1 MVCAEFSVCF
11 WHCSW
16 SSHFCPRLRWQRIR
30 RGLTK
35 PSPRPSQWTGT
46 RRRPIPPAQEQ
57 PKNENPPAPE
67 EPKTFTVTY
76 TDGVG
81 GAVFDNEVHS
91 NLPSGTAT
99 PAFSG
104 SLAREGYTFAGW
116 NPAVA
121 ETVTA
126 DVTYAA
132 KWEEGKTGPRRVTL
146 PTIPG
151 PDVDLAALDTGHKID
166 VRFTVLYVG
175 DEFNIGYNYGSSEKT
190 KFVCQYKTNHSDT
203 AYNNHTIA
211 ISDIKAAASRASVNS
226 GYQIVGWSKESNA
239 NPTTWSLNKSG
250 TTACNKGS
258 TIYLVAKNP
267 NPTTKYTYTLNY
279 DANGG
284 TGAPSA
290 DSWSTTDASIRYH
303 SFTVKNTIPTREGYV
318 FKGWKAKDGADT
330 IYAGG
335 ALCSVSQQGNDVV
348 KNGNTWT
355 RTLYA
360 VWEEAVPSKPEW
372 SDIRREMQKVSVHV
386 TCINPDVNHT
396 EKTYSYKESNDD
408 TIGSVQD
415 SAGSYTCTVTVHLG
429 RYRLQYNQDFNR
441 EHEFASSLTADVVL
455 QYNGTGWVIA
465 SALPLELKL
474 TCGSAPTPNPP
485 GSDVLN
491 SLKVLVKC
499 DSKTYHFE
507 KPYKMDDGDY
517 RLEKVDDNTYTVIVL
532 ADKYVE
538 KYNAVY
544 PGHTLFDN
552 NTKTI
557 KLVYRYGAWT
567 VVGSNGVTFNVSC
580 EQKYTVTYTDGVD
593 GEVIFADQVS
603 YKKPGEK
610 TPKFRGT
617 PTRTGYKFIGWEP
630 AVVGTVTANATY
642 TAQWVSISDLDP
654 APELVSSLYMNF
666 QCTNENA
673 SHDHRSEM
681 IAIGYG
687 IGAGGVIVTDA
698 AGNPVYNKDGNI
710 TAVITFYQDS
720 GFLNEYNKRTGVA
733 HRYADYEP
741 KTKSVDGVLIG
752 EVFHMYKKDY
762 PVVFDVVCGS
772 LYTVT
777 YKDGTN
783 GTVFADDVHSNLNAN
798 AATPAFVGGTP
809 TRPGYVFTGWNPA
822 VAATVTGNATY
833 TAVWEKDANGNGKPD
848 KDEEK
853 YTVTYTDG
861 VENEEIFADE
871 TYSDLLSGTA
881 TPAFNGTPTRKGYAF
896 TGWNPA
902 VAATVTGNATY
913 AAVWEEAAPPKP
925 DKPTPPT
932 DEIGGATVAVK
943 CITGHGDLSWKIDSS
958 TFTVGEVTGD
968 DTTGYTCTVTVQAEV
983 YVNAFNSD
991 KKANGVKHTLA
1002 DDAEKTFTMTYVN
1015 GAWTGP
1021 TNPAVTFE
1029 VKCEEELVPVHLVIY
1044 RNGDTSKAYK
1054 DVALES
1060 QPKGHVIDLSTIDI
1074 ADYYTG
1080 NYEFYG
1086 WYDDGAWNNYK
1097 ANPANPPAGL
1107 KEKTVNG
1114 WTNLKCMVYDKYQ
1127 VVYFQSEEAL
1137 RDFQNDHS
1145 KTEGRLYSTTALFGS
1160 TLPTADAPTP
1170 TRTGYT
1176 FKFWSREGQ
1185 NGDVTGQ
1192 TVNGWTNLYA
1202 VWEKNTYT
1210 VTYTDGVDGEAF
1222 ADQAYTAKYED
1233 ATPAFEGTPTRK
1245 GFVFDGWNP
1254 EVAETVTEDV
1264 TYTAQWKPVQPD
1276 KKAIEGAI
1284 GRGVAVVCDNQNVKH
1299 GAKAYKVTLGEYTA
1313 SNVMGTAADGYTCT
1327 VTVRAAKFI
1336 EKYSSDMS
1344 DAVHTLIA
1352 GEPAEKTIE
1361 LKWNGE
1367 KWVAETELPVTF
1379 HTLCPPE
1386 QPSKKDIEGAIGRGV
1401 KIVCDNQNVKHGGK
1415 DYKPTQG
1422 EYTVSD
1428 VTGTASEGYTCT
1440 ITVKAAKIIE
1450 KYSSD
1455 MGKTHALI
1463 VGEQAEKTVELKW
1476 DGEKWV
1482 AKTELPITFHVE
1494 CPPEKPTYD
1503 ELKGL
1508 GINAK
1513 VDCTTTTAHNGKSYT
1528 LIEDTYNVSD
1538 PERKGTAYT
1547 CILTVNAKDY
1557 VAKYNAEENVG
1568 PHTLDD
1574 RDSKTIELTWNGE
1587 KWTAAET
1594 SVTFNVKCELL
1605 TVTYTDGVKG
1615 EEVFADVVYND
1626 IPYGTNTP
1634 AFGTKDPT
1642 RKGYK
1647 FLGWEPVV
1655 ADTVTENATYVA
1667 QWEKLYTVTY
1677 TDGAKGKAFED
1688 QVFTDLESGTKT
1700 PEFNGTPTRKGY
1712 KFLGWEPVVAD
1723 TVTENVT
1730 YTAPVG
1736 RTLHRYLHRR
1746 REGQGVQGSG
1756 LQRS

>member
-1 MVCAEFSVCF
+1 MQTVCASGMDRQMKGEYFKMKNHGLRRIFSLFLALFMVF
-11 WHCSW
+11 TLL
-16 SSHFCPRLRWQRIR
+16 PTTALAED
-30 RGLTK
+30 T
-35 PSPRPSQWTGT
+35 TGADET
-46 RRRPIPPAQEQ
+46 PPKTVVVDEGEKKTDPPAQEQ

-76 TDGVG
+76 TDGAD
-81 GAVFDNEVHS
+81 GAVFPNQVS
-91 NLPSGTAT
+91 NLPAGTAT

-104 SLAREGYTFAGW
+104 TLARDGYTFAGW
-116 NPAVA
+116 NPAVT

-126 DVTYAA
+126 NVTYVAQ
-132 KWEEGKTGPRRVTL
+132 WEAGKTNPKRVTV
-146 PTIPG
+146 PPIPG

-211 ISDIKAAASRASVNS
+211 ISDIKAAAGRASVNS

-318 FKGWKAKDGADT
+318 FKGWKANDGSDT
-330 IYAGG
+330 IYTGG
-335 ALCSVSQQGNDVV
+335 MTCAVSQYGNDVV

-360 VWEEAVPSKPEW
+360 VWEEAAPPMPDKPTAPGEGDLSGLIDNITVNCTNNAATHTLKSKGYALIA
-372 SDIRREMQKVSVHV
+372 S
-386 TCINPDVNHT
+386 
-396 EKTYSYKESNDD
+396 
-408 TIGSVQD
+408 
-415 SAGSYTCTVTVHLG
+415 SYTPSEVAG
-429 RYRLQYNQDFNR
+429 DA
-441 EHEFASSLTADVVL
+441 E
-455 QYNGTGWVIA
+455 NG
-465 SALPLELKL
+465 
-474 TCGSAPTPNPP
+474 
-485 GSDVLN
+485 
-491 SLKVLVKC
+491 
-499 DSKTYHFE
+499 Y
-507 KPYKMDDGDY
+507 
-517 RLEKVDDNTYTVIVL
+517 TYTVTINSQ
-532 ADKYVE
+532 KYVE
-538 KYNAVY
+538 QFDTDTGAAHDPKGVNATVTLKY
-544 PGHTLFDN
+544 TDN
-552 NTKTI
+552 
-557 KLVYRYGAWT
+557 GWT
-567 VVGSNGVTFNVSC
+567 VES
-580 EQKYTVTYTDGVD
+580 
-593 GEVIFADQVS
+593 
-603 YKKPGEK
+603 
-610 TPKFRGT
+610 
-617 PTRTGYKFIGWEP
+617 
-630 AVVGTVTANATY
+630 
-642 TAQWVSISDLDP
+642 
-654 APELVSSLYMNF
+654 
-666 QCTNENA
+666 
-673 SHDHRSEM
+673 
-681 IAIGYG
+681 
-687 IGAGGVIVTDA
+687 GA
-698 AGNPVYNKDGNI
+698 
-710 TAVITFYQDS
+710 
-720 GFLNEYNKRTGVA
+720 
-733 HRYADYEP
+733 
-741 KTKSVDGVLIG
+741 
-752 EVFHMYKKDY
+752 
-762 PVVFDVVCGS
+762 PVVFDVAC
-772 LYTVT
+772 VT
-777 YKDGTN
+777 EIVPPARPGAEDL
-783 GTVFADDVHSNLNAN
+783 SNLKAPVDVTCTTKPETH
-798 AATPAFVGGTP
+798 AAVHFSLRGGTY
-809 TRPGYVFTGWNPA
+809 TIGD
-822 VAATVTGNATY
+822 VAGN
-833 TAVWEKDANGNGKPD
+833 E
-848 KDEEK
+848 
-853 YTVTYTDG
+853 TD
-861 VENEEIFADE
+861 
-871 TYSDLLSGTA
+871 
-881 TPAFNGTPTRKGYAF
+881 
-896 TGWNPA
+896 
-902 VAATVTGNATY
+902 
-913 AAVWEEAAPPKP
+913 
-925 DKPTPPT
+925 
-932 DEIGGATVAVK
+932 
-943 CITGHGDLSWKIDSS
+943 
-958 TFTVGEVTGD
+958 
-968 DTTGYTCTVTVQAEV
+968 GYTCDITVTADK
-983 YVNAFNSD
+983 YVARYNMD
-991 KKANGVKHTLA
+991 YGKHTLTG
-1002 DDAEKTFTMTYVN
+1002 DNTKTLTLKYVE
-1015 GAWTGP
+1015 GQW
-1021 TNPAVTFE
+1021 AVDTPITFPVE
-1029 VKCEEELVPVHLVIY
+1029 CEEELFPVHLVIY

-1054 DVALES
+1054 DIPLES

-1145 KTEGRLYSTTALFGS
+1145 KTEGRLYSTTAPFGS

-1210 VTYTDGVDGEAF
+1210 VTYTDGVNGEAF

-1233 ATPAFEGTPTRK
+1233 ATPAFNGTPTRK
-1245 GFVFDGWNP
+1245 GFVFDGWTP
-1254 EVAETVTEDV
+1254 EVAETVTDNA

-1299 GAKAYKVTLGEYTA
+1299 GAKAYKVTLGEYTV
-1313 SNVMGTAADGYTCT
+1313 SDVMGTAADGYTCT

-1336 EKYSSDMS
+1336 EKYSSDMG

-1401 KIVCDNQNVKHGGK
+1401 KIVCDNQNVNHWGK

-1615 EEVFADVVYND
+1615 EEVFADVVYKD
-1626 IPYGTNTP
+1626 IPYGTSTP

-1647 FLGWEPVV
+1647 FVGWEPEV
-1655 ADTVTENATYVA
+1655 AETVTKDVTYTA
-1667 QWEKLYTVTY
+1667 KWEELYTVTY
-1677 TDGAKGKAFED
+1677 TDGVKGKAFKD
-1688 QVFTDLESGTKT
+1688 QVYSDLEAGTDT
-1700 PEFNGTPTRKGY
+1700 PKFDGKPTRKGY
-1712 KFLGWEPVVAD
+1712 TFTGWSPKVTD
-1723 TVTENVT
+1723 TVTKDVT
-1730 YTAPVG
+1730 YVAQWKSVKNGKDNIPKTGDSEIVMV
-1736 RTLHRYLHRR
+1736 L
-1746 REGQGVQGSG
+1746 GSVLLFSFCG
-1756 LQRS
+1756 AAAVSVYDRKRKHF

>member
-1 MVCAEFSVCF
+1 MQTVCASGMDHQMKGEYFKMKNHGLRRIFSLFLALFMVF
-11 WHCSW
+11 TLL
-16 SSHFCPRLRWQRIR
+16 PTTALAED
-30 RGLTK
+30 T
-35 PSPRPSQWTGT
+35 TGADET
-46 RRRPIPPAQEQ
+46 QPKTVVVNEGEKKTDPPAQEQ
-57 PKNENPPAPE
+57 PMNENPPAPE

-76 TDGVG
+76 TDGAD
-81 GAVFDNEVHS
+81 GAVFPNQVS
-91 NLPSGTAT
+91 NLPAGTAT

-104 SLAREGYTFAGW
+104 TLARDGYTFAGW

-126 DVTYAA
+126 NVTYVAQ
-132 KWEEGKTGPRRVTL
+132 WEAGKTSARRVTL
-146 PTIPG
+146 PTIPE
-151 PDVDLAALDTGHKID
+151 PDIAPAALNTGHKID

-318 FKGWKAKDGADT
+318 FKGWKANDGSDT
-330 IYAGG
+330 IYTGG
-335 ALCSVSQQGNDVV
+335 MTCAVSQYGNDVV

-360 VWEEAVPSKPEW
+360 VWEEA
-372 SDIRREMQKVSVHV
+372 
-386 TCINPDVNHT
+386 
-396 EKTYSYKESNDD
+396 
-408 TIGSVQD
+408 
-415 SAGSYTCTVTVHLG
+415 
-429 RYRLQYNQDFNR
+429 
-441 EHEFASSLTADVVL
+441 
-455 QYNGTGWVIA
+455 
-465 SALPLELKL
+465 
-474 TCGSAPTPNPP
+474 
-485 GSDVLN
+485 
-491 SLKVLVKC
+491 
-499 DSKTYHFE
+499 
-507 KPYKMDDGDY
+507 
-517 RLEKVDDNTYTVIVL
+517 
-532 ADKYVE
+532 
-538 KYNAVY
+538 
-544 PGHTLFDN
+544 
-552 NTKTI
+552 
-557 KLVYRYGAWT
+557 
-567 VVGSNGVTFNVSC
+567 
-580 EQKYTVTYTDGVD
+580 
-593 GEVIFADQVS
+593 
-603 YKKPGEK
+603 
-610 TPKFRGT
+610 
-617 PTRTGYKFIGWEP
+617 
-630 AVVGTVTANATY
+630 
-642 TAQWVSISDLDP
+642 
-654 APELVSSLYMNF
+654 
-666 QCTNENA
+666 
-673 SHDHRSEM
+673 
-681 IAIGYG
+681 
-687 IGAGGVIVTDA
+687 
-698 AGNPVYNKDGNI
+698 
-710 TAVITFYQDS
+710 
-720 GFLNEYNKRTGVA
+720 
-733 HRYADYEP
+733 
-741 KTKSVDGVLIG
+741 
-752 EVFHMYKKDY
+752 
-762 PVVFDVVCGS
+762 
-772 LYTVT
+772 
-777 YKDGTN
+777 
-783 GTVFADDVHSNLNAN
+783 
-798 AATPAFVGGTP
+798 
-809 TRPGYVFTGWNPA
+809 
-822 VAATVTGNATY
+822 
-833 TAVWEKDANGNGKPD
+833 
-848 KDEEK
+848 
-853 YTVTYTDG
+853 
-861 VENEEIFADE
+861 
-871 TYSDLLSGTA
+871 
-881 TPAFNGTPTRKGYAF
+881 
-896 TGWNPA
+896 
-902 VAATVTGNATY
+902 
-913 AAVWEEAAPPKP
+913 APPKP
-925 DKPTPPT
+925 DKPTAPG
-932 DEIGGATVAVK
+932 E
-943 CITGHGDLSWKIDSS
+943 GDLSGLIGQI
-958 TFTVGEVTGD
+958 TVNCTNGKAAHELKTKGYTLISGSYTTSEVAGD
-968 DTTGYTCTVTVQAEV
+968 AENGYTCTVTINSQKYVEQFDTDTGAAHTPKDAAATVTLKHTDNGWAVERGVPVVFNVVCVTEIVPPAKPGAEDLANLEAPV
-983 YVNAFNSD
+983 EVVCTTKPETHAAAHFSLGDGTYTIGDVAGNKTDGYTCDITVTADRYVWWYNLD
-991 KKANGVKHTLA
+991 YGKHTLTG
-1002 DDAEKTFTMTYVN
+1002 DNTKTLTLKYVE
-1015 GAWTGP
+1015 GQW
-1021 TNPAVTFE
+1021 AVDTPITFPVE
-1029 VKCEEELVPVHLVIY
+1029 CEEELFPVHLVIY

-1054 DVALES
+1054 DIPLES

-1145 KTEGRLYSTTALFGS
+1145 KTEGRLYSTTAPFGS

-1210 VTYTDGVDGEAF
+1210 VTYTDGVNGEAF
-1222 ADQAYTAKYED
+1222 ADQTYTAKYED
-1233 ATPAFEGTPTRK
+1233 ATPTFEGTPARK

-1254 EVAETVTEDV
+1254 EVAETVTDNA

-1299 GAKAYKVTLGEYTA
+1299 GAKAYKVTLGEYTV
-1313 SNVMGTAADGYTCT
+1313 SDVMGTAADGYTCT

-1336 EKYSSDMS
+1336 EKYSSDMG

-1401 KIVCDNQNVKHGGK
+1401 RIVCDNQNVNHWAK

-1440 ITVKAAKIIE
+1440 ITVKAAKIVE
-1450 KYSSD
+1450 KYGSD
-1455 MGKTHALI
+1455 FGKPHDLI
-1463 VGEQAEKTVELKW
+1463 IGEAAEKTVELKW

-1513 VDCTTTTAHNGKSYT
+1513 VDCTTTTAHNDKSYT
-1528 LIEDTYNVSD
+1528 LIEGTYEVSD

-1615 EEVFADVVYND
+1615 EEVFEDVVYKD
-1626 IPYGTNTP
+1626 IPYGTSTP

-1642 RKGYK
+1642 REGYK
-1647 FLGWEPVV
+1647 FVGWEPEV
-1655 ADTVTENATYVA
+1655 AETVTENVTYTA
-1667 QWEKLYTVTY
+1667 KWEKLYTVTY
-1677 TDGAKGKAFED
+1677 TDGAKGKAFKD
-1688 QVFTDLESGTKT
+1688 QVYSDLEAGTDT
-1700 PEFNGTPTRKGY
+1700 PKFDGKPTRKGY
-1712 KFLGWEPVVAD
+1712 TFTGWSPKVTD
-1723 TVTENVT
+1723 TVTKDVT
-1730 YTAPVG
+1730 YVAQWKSVKNGKDNIPKTGDSEIVMV
-1736 RTLHRYLHRR
+1736 L
-1746 REGQGVQGSG
+1746 GSVLLFSFCG
-1756 LQRS
+1756 AAAVSVYDRKRKHF

>member
-1 MVCAEFSVCF
+1 M
-11 WHCSW
+11 
-16 SSHFCPRLRWQRIR
+16 
-30 RGLTK
+30 
-35 PSPRPSQWTGT
+35 
-46 RRRPIPPAQEQ
+46 
-57 PKNENPPAPE
+57 
-67 EPKTFTVTY
+67 
-76 TDGVG
+76 
-81 GAVFDNEVHS
+81 
-91 NLPSGTAT
+91 
-99 PAFSG
+99 
-104 SLAREGYTFAGW
+104 
-116 NPAVA
+116 
-121 ETVTA
+121 TA

-132 KWEEGKTGPRRVTL
+132 KWEEGKTGPRRVTV

-151 PDVDLAALDTGHKID
+151 PDVDPAALDTGHKID

-211 ISDIKAAASRASVNS
+211 ISDIKAAAGRASVNS

-290 DSWSTTDASIRYH
+290 DSWSTTDAAIRYH

-318 FKGWKAKDGADT
+318 FKGWKANDGSDT
-330 IYAGG
+330 IYTGG
-335 ALCSVSQQGNDVV
+335 MTCAVSQYGNDVV

-360 VWEEAVPSKPEW
+360 VWEEDAPAQPTPLDEAGVKALLGENAVQIICTNAQIGHGSKTFGLIDGTFTVHQSNNRCEVVINGFSSYMSEFDAAVSVPAGTHITDNSMAGQNRTKINLVW
-372 SDIRREMQKVSVHV
+372 SDGKWTAADAPAKYHV
-386 TCINPDVNHT
+386 LCSLQPVEPTTPGEGDLENI
-396 EKTYSYKESNDD
+396 EKLVRIVCDRNIHDAKEYGV
-408 TIGSVQD
+408 I
-415 SAGSYTCTVTVHLG
+415 AGSCEFGGIDMTGDVPTCPVTIRAAKYV
-429 RYRLQYNQDFNR
+429 
-441 EHEFASSLTADVVL
+441 EA
-455 QYNGTGWVIA
+455 YNGTIGVEHTITGDTERPLLLAWDANNNVWRPMTDTPVTFTVICPPAKPGAEDLAKLEAPVEVACTTKPETHTAA
-465 SALPLELKL
+465 SFALIE
-474 TCGSAPTPNPP
+474 G
-485 GSDVLN
+485 
-491 SLKVLVKC
+491 
-499 DSKTYHFE
+499 
-507 KPYKMDDGDY
+507 
-517 RLEKVDDNTYTVIVL
+517 TYTVGDTFGNETDGYTCDIIIT
-532 ADKYVE
+532 ADEYVTKYNTDFGKHTLTGDNTKPLTLKYVE
-538 KYNAVY
+538 GRWVVNA
-544 PGHTLFDN
+544 P
-552 NTKTI
+552 
-557 KLVYRYGAWT
+557 
-567 VVGSNGVTFNVSC
+567 VTF
-580 EQKYTVTYTDGVD
+580 
-593 GEVIFADQVS
+593 
-603 YKKPGEK
+603 
-610 TPKFRGT
+610 
-617 PTRTGYKFIGWEP
+617 
-630 AVVGTVTANATY
+630 
-642 TAQWVSISDLDP
+642 
-654 APELVSSLYMNF
+654 
-666 QCTNENA
+666 
-673 SHDHRSEM
+673 
-681 IAIGYG
+681 
-687 IGAGGVIVTDA
+687 
-698 AGNPVYNKDGNI
+698 PV
-710 TAVITFYQDS
+710 
-720 GFLNEYNKRTGVA
+720 E
-733 HRYADYEP
+733 
-741 KTKSVDGVLIG
+741 
-752 EVFHMYKKDY
+752 
-762 PVVFDVVCGS
+762 
-772 LYTVT
+772 
-777 YKDGTN
+777 
-783 GTVFADDVHSNLNAN
+783 
-798 AATPAFVGGTP
+798 
-809 TRPGYVFTGWNPA
+809 
-822 VAATVTGNATY
+822 
-833 TAVWEKDANGNGKPD
+833 
-848 KDEEK
+848 
-853 YTVTYTDG
+853 
-861 VENEEIFADE
+861 
-871 TYSDLLSGTA
+871 
-881 TPAFNGTPTRKGYAF
+881 
-896 TGWNPA
+896 
-902 VAATVTGNATY
+902 
-913 AAVWEEAAPPKP
+913 
-925 DKPTPPT
+925 
-932 DEIGGATVAVK
+932 
-943 CITGHGDLSWKIDSS
+943 
-958 TFTVGEVTGD
+958 
-968 DTTGYTCTVTVQAEV
+968 
-983 YVNAFNSD
+983 
-991 KKANGVKHTLA
+991 
-1002 DDAEKTFTMTYVN
+1002 
-1015 GAWTGP
+1015 
-1021 TNPAVTFE
+1021 
-1029 VKCEEELVPVHLVIY
+1029 CEEELFPVHLVIY

-1054 DVALES
+1054 GIALES

-1080 NYEFYG
+1080 NYKFYG

-1210 VTYTDGVDGEAF
+1210 VTYTDGVNGEAF

-1245 GFVFDGWNP
+1245 GFVFDGWIP
-1254 EVAETVTEDV
+1254 EVAETVTDNA

-1284 GRGVAVVCDNQNVKH
+1284 GRGVAVVCDNQNVNH
-1299 GAKAYKVTLGEYTA
+1299 GEKKYKPTLGEYTV

-1401 KIVCDNQNVKHGGK
+1401 KIVCDNQNVNHWGK

-1463 VGEQAEKTVELKW
+1463 VGEQAEKAVELKW
-1476 DGEKWV
+1476 NGEKWV

-1528 LIEDTYNVSD
+1528 LIEGTYNVSD

-1615 EEVFADVVYND
+1615 EEVFEDVVYKD
-1626 IPYGTNTP
+1626 IPYGTSTP

-1642 RKGYK
+1642 REGYK
-1647 FLGWEPVV
+1647 FVGWEPEV
-1655 ADTVTENATYVA
+1655 AETVTKDVTYTAKWEELYTVTFTDGVKGKAFKDQVYSDLEAGTDTPKFDGKPTRKGYTFTGWSPKVTDTVTKDVTYVA
-1667 QWEKLYTVTY
+1667 QWKSVKNGKDNIPKTGDSEIVMVLGSVLLFSFC
-1677 TDGAKGKAFED
+1677 GAAAVSVYD
-1688 QVFTDLESGTKT
+1688 
-1700 PEFNGTPTRKGY
+1700 RKR
-1712 KFLGWEPVVAD
+1712 KHF
-1723 TVTENVT
+1723 
-1730 YTAPVG
+1730 
-1736 RTLHRYLHRR
+1736 
-1746 REGQGVQGSG
+1746 
-1756 LQRS
+1756 

>member
-1 MVCAEFSVCF
+1 MTA
-11 WHCSW
+11 
-16 SSHFCPRLRWQRIR
+16 
-30 RGLTK
+30 
-35 PSPRPSQWTGT
+35 
-46 RRRPIPPAQEQ
+46 
-57 PKNENPPAPE
+57 N
-67 EPKTFTVTY
+67 VTY
-76 TDGVG
+76 
-81 GAVFDNEVHS
+81 
-91 NLPSGTAT
+91 
-99 PAFSG
+99 
-104 SLAREGYTFAGW
+104 
-116 NPAVA
+116 VA
-121 ETVTA
+121 Q
-126 DVTYAA
+126 
-132 KWEEGKTGPRRVTL
+132 WEAGKTNARRVPL
-146 PTIPG
+146 PTIPK
-151 PDVDLAALDTGHKID
+151 PDPAPADLNTGHKID

-211 ISDIKAAASRASVNS
+211 ISDIKAAAGRASVNS

-250 TTACNKGS
+250 TTACNKGT

-290 DSWSTTDASIRYH
+290 DSWSTTDAAIRYH
-303 SFTVKNTIPTREGYV
+303 SFTVKNTIPTREGYI
-318 FKGWKAKDGADT
+318 FKGWKAKDGSDT
-330 IYAGG
+330 IYTGG
-335 ALCSVSQQGNDVV
+335 TLCSVSQQGNDVV

-360 VWEEAVPSKPEW
+360 VWEEA
-372 SDIRREMQKVSVHV
+372 
-386 TCINPDVNHT
+386 T
-396 EKTYSYKESNDD
+396 
-408 TIGSVQD
+408 
-415 SAGSYTCTVTVHLG
+415 
-429 RYRLQYNQDFNR
+429 
-441 EHEFASSLTADVVL
+441 
-455 QYNGTGWVIA
+455 
-465 SALPLELKL
+465 
-474 TCGSAPTPNPP
+474 
-485 GSDVLN
+485 
-491 SLKVLVKC
+491 
-499 DSKTYHFE
+499 
-507 KPYKMDDGDY
+507 
-517 RLEKVDDNTYTVIVL
+517 
-532 ADKYVE
+532 
-538 KYNAVY
+538 
-544 PGHTLFDN
+544 
-552 NTKTI
+552 
-557 KLVYRYGAWT
+557 
-567 VVGSNGVTFNVSC
+567 
-580 EQKYTVTYTDGVD
+580 
-593 GEVIFADQVS
+593 
-603 YKKPGEK
+603 
-610 TPKFRGT
+610 
-617 PTRTGYKFIGWEP
+617 
-630 AVVGTVTANATY
+630 
-642 TAQWVSISDLDP
+642 
-654 APELVSSLYMNF
+654 
-666 QCTNENA
+666 
-673 SHDHRSEM
+673 
-681 IAIGYG
+681 
-687 IGAGGVIVTDA
+687 
-698 AGNPVYNKDGNI
+698 
-710 TAVITFYQDS
+710 
-720 GFLNEYNKRTGVA
+720 
-733 HRYADYEP
+733 
-741 KTKSVDGVLIG
+741 
-752 EVFHMYKKDY
+752 
-762 PVVFDVVCGS
+762 
-772 LYTVT
+772 
-777 YKDGTN
+777 
-783 GTVFADDVHSNLNAN
+783 
-798 AATPAFVGGTP
+798 
-809 TRPGYVFTGWNPA
+809 
-822 VAATVTGNATY
+822 
-833 TAVWEKDANGNGKPD
+833 
-848 KDEEK
+848 
-853 YTVTYTDG
+853 
-861 VENEEIFADE
+861 
-871 TYSDLLSGTA
+871 
-881 TPAFNGTPTRKGYAF
+881 
-896 TGWNPA
+896 
-902 VAATVTGNATY
+902 
-913 AAVWEEAAPPKP
+913 PPKP
-925 DKPTPPT
+925 DKPTAPG
-932 DEIGGATVAVK
+932 E
-943 CITGHGDLSWKIDSS
+943 GDLSGLIGNI
-958 TFTVGEVTGD
+958 TVNCTNGKAAHELKAKGYTLISGSYTTNEVAGDAENGYTYTVTINSQKYVEQFDADTGATHD
-968 DTTGYTCTVTVQAEV
+968 PKDASATVTLKYTDNGWTVTSGTPVVFNVACVTEIVPPAKPGAEDLAKLEAPVEVACTTKPETHNAARFPLIEGTYNIGDVSGNETDGYTCDIIITADEYVTK
-983 YVNAFNSD
+983 YNTDF
-991 KKANGVKHTLA
+991 GKHTLTG
-1002 DDAEKTFTMTYVN
+1002 DNTKPLTLKYVEGRWVVN
-1015 GAWTGP
+1015 DP
-1021 TNPAVTFE
+1021 VTFPVE
-1029 VKCEEELVPVHLVIY
+1029 CEEELFPVHLVIY

-1086 WYDDGAWNNYK
+1086 WYDDGLFNIYK
-1097 ANPANPPAGL
+1097 SDPANPPAGL

-1210 VTYTDGVDGEAF
+1210 VTYTDGVNGEAF
-1222 ADQAYTAKYED
+1222 ADQVYTAKYED
-1233 ATPAFEGTPTRK
+1233 ATPAFEGTPARAGYKFLGWEPTVAETVTENATYVAQWEKLYTVTYTDGVDGKAFKDDVHSDLEKDTPTPAFSGDTPTRK

-1254 EVAETVTEDV
+1254 EVAETVTKDV

-1276 KKAIEGAI
+1276 KKAIENAI
-1284 GRGVAVVCDNQNVKH
+1284 GRGVAVVCNNQNVNH
-1299 GAKAYKVTLGEYTA
+1299 GEKKYKPTLGEYTV
-1313 SNVMGTAADGYTCT
+1313 SDVMGTAADGYTCT

-1401 KIVCDNQNVKHGGK
+1401 KIVCDNQNVNHWGK

-1513 VDCTTTTAHNGKSYT
+1513 VDCTTTTVHNDKSYT
-1528 LIEDTYNVSD
+1528 LIEGTYDVSD

-1587 KWTAAET
+1587 KWTAAEA

-1615 EEVFADVVYND
+1615 EEVFADVVYKD
-1626 IPYGTNTP
+1626 IPYGTSTP

-1642 RKGYK
+1642 REGYK
-1647 FLGWEPVV
+1647 FVGWEPEV
-1655 ADTVTENATYVA
+1655 AETVTKDVTYTA
-1667 QWEKLYTVTY
+1667 KWEKLYTVTY
-1677 TDGAKGKAFED
+1677 TDGVKGKAFKD
-1688 QVFTDLESGTKT
+1688 QVYKDLESGTDT
-1700 PEFNGTPTRKGY
+1700 PKFDGKPTRKGY
-1712 KFLGWEPVVAD
+1712 TFTGWSPKVTD
-1723 TVTENVT
+1723 TVTKDVT
-1730 YTAPVG
+1730 YVAQWKSVKNGKDNIPKTGDSEIVMV
-1736 RTLHRYLHRR
+1736 L
-1746 REGQGVQGSG
+1746 GSVLLFSFCG
-1756 LQRS
+1756 AAAVSVYDRKRKHF

>member
-1 MVCAEFSVCF
+1 M
-11 WHCSW
+11 
-16 SSHFCPRLRWQRIR
+16 
-30 RGLTK
+30 
-35 PSPRPSQWTGT
+35 
-46 RRRPIPPAQEQ
+46 
-57 PKNENPPAPE
+57 
-67 EPKTFTVTY
+67 
-76 TDGVG
+76 
-81 GAVFDNEVHS
+81 
-91 NLPSGTAT
+91 
-99 PAFSG
+99 
-104 SLAREGYTFAGW
+104 
-116 NPAVA
+116 
-121 ETVTA
+121 TA
-126 DVTYAA
+126 DVTYVAQ
-132 KWEEGKTGPRRVTL
+132 WEAGKTSARRVTL
-146 PTIPG
+146 PTIPDPG
-151 PDVDLAALDTGHKID
+151 VAPAALDTGHKID

-250 TTACNKGS
+250 TTACNKGT

-290 DSWSTTDASIRYH
+290 DSWSTTDAAIRYH

-318 FKGWKAKDGADT
+318 FKGWKANDGSDT
-330 IYAGG
+330 IYTGG
-335 ALCSVSQQGNDVV
+335 MTCAVSQYGNDVV

-360 VWEEAVPSKPEW
+360 VWEEA
-372 SDIRREMQKVSVHV
+372 
-386 TCINPDVNHT
+386 T
-396 EKTYSYKESNDD
+396 
-408 TIGSVQD
+408 
-415 SAGSYTCTVTVHLG
+415 
-429 RYRLQYNQDFNR
+429 
-441 EHEFASSLTADVVL
+441 
-455 QYNGTGWVIA
+455 
-465 SALPLELKL
+465 
-474 TCGSAPTPNPP
+474 
-485 GSDVLN
+485 
-491 SLKVLVKC
+491 
-499 DSKTYHFE
+499 
-507 KPYKMDDGDY
+507 
-517 RLEKVDDNTYTVIVL
+517 
-532 ADKYVE
+532 
-538 KYNAVY
+538 
-544 PGHTLFDN
+544 
-552 NTKTI
+552 
-557 KLVYRYGAWT
+557 
-567 VVGSNGVTFNVSC
+567 
-580 EQKYTVTYTDGVD
+580 
-593 GEVIFADQVS
+593 
-603 YKKPGEK
+603 
-610 TPKFRGT
+610 
-617 PTRTGYKFIGWEP
+617 
-630 AVVGTVTANATY
+630 
-642 TAQWVSISDLDP
+642 
-654 APELVSSLYMNF
+654 
-666 QCTNENA
+666 
-673 SHDHRSEM
+673 
-681 IAIGYG
+681 
-687 IGAGGVIVTDA
+687 
-698 AGNPVYNKDGNI
+698 
-710 TAVITFYQDS
+710 
-720 GFLNEYNKRTGVA
+720 
-733 HRYADYEP
+733 
-741 KTKSVDGVLIG
+741 
-752 EVFHMYKKDY
+752 
-762 PVVFDVVCGS
+762 
-772 LYTVT
+772 
-777 YKDGTN
+777 
-783 GTVFADDVHSNLNAN
+783 
-798 AATPAFVGGTP
+798 
-809 TRPGYVFTGWNPA
+809 
-822 VAATVTGNATY
+822 
-833 TAVWEKDANGNGKPD
+833 
-848 KDEEK
+848 
-853 YTVTYTDG
+853 
-861 VENEEIFADE
+861 
-871 TYSDLLSGTA
+871 
-881 TPAFNGTPTRKGYAF
+881 
-896 TGWNPA
+896 
-902 VAATVTGNATY
+902 
-913 AAVWEEAAPPKP
+913 PPKP
-925 DKPTPPT
+925 DKPTAPG
-932 DEIGGATVAVK
+932 E
-943 CITGHGDLSWKIDSS
+943 GDLSGLIGNI
-958 TFTVGEVTGD
+958 TVNCTNGKAAHELKAKGYTLISGSYTTNEVAGD
-968 DTTGYTCTVTVQAEV
+968 AENGYTCTVTINSQKYVEQFDTDTGAAHTPKDAAATVTLKHTDNGWAVERGVPVVFNVVCVTEIVPPAKPGAEDLANLEAPV
-983 YVNAFNSD
+983 EVVCTTKPETHAAAHFSLGDGTYTIGDVAGNKTDGYTCDITVTADRYVWWYNLD
-991 KKANGVKHTLA
+991 YGKHTLTG
-1002 DDAEKTFTMTYVN
+1002 DNTKTLTLKYVE
-1015 GAWTGP
+1015 GQW
-1021 TNPAVTFE
+1021 AVDTPITFPVE
-1029 VKCEEELVPVHLVIY
+1029 CEEELFPVHLVIY

-1054 DVALES
+1054 DIPLES

-1145 KTEGRLYSTTALFGS
+1145 KTEGRLYSTTAPFGS

-1210 VTYTDGVDGEAF
+1210 VTYTDGVNGEAF
-1222 ADQAYTAKYED
+1222 ADQTYTAKYED
-1233 ATPAFEGTPTRK
+1233 ATPTFEGTPARK

-1254 EVAETVTEDV
+1254 EVAETVTDNA

-1299 GAKAYKVTLGEYTA
+1299 GAKAYKVTLGEYTV
-1313 SNVMGTAADGYTCT
+1313 SDVMGTAADGYTCT

-1336 EKYSSDMS
+1336 EKYSSDMG

-1401 KIVCDNQNVKHGGK
+1401 RIVCDNQNVNHWAK

-1440 ITVKAAKIIE
+1440 ITVKAAKIVE
-1450 KYSSD
+1450 KYGSD
-1455 MGKTHALI
+1455 FGKPHDLI
-1463 VGEQAEKTVELKW
+1463 IGEAAEKTVELKW

-1513 VDCTTTTAHNGKSYT
+1513 VDCTTTTAHNDKSYT
-1528 LIEDTYNVSD
+1528 LIEGTYEVSD

-1615 EEVFADVVYND
+1615 EEVFEDVVYKD
-1626 IPYGTNTP
+1626 IPYGTSTP

-1642 RKGYK
+1642 REGYK
-1647 FLGWEPVV
+1647 FVGWEPEV
-1655 ADTVTENATYVA
+1655 AETVTENVTYTA
-1667 QWEKLYTVTY
+1667 KWEKLYTVTY
-1677 TDGAKGKAFED
+1677 TDGAKGKAFKD
-1688 QVFTDLESGTKT
+1688 QVYSDLEAGTDT
-1700 PEFNGTPTRKGY
+1700 PKFDGKPTRKGY
-1712 KFLGWEPVVAD
+1712 TFTGWSPKVTD
-1723 TVTENVT
+1723 TVTKDVT
-1730 YTAPVG
+1730 YVAQWKSVKNGKDNIPKTGDSEIVMV
-1736 RTLHRYLHRR
+1736 L
-1746 REGQGVQGSG
+1746 GSVLLFSFCG
-1756 LQRS
+1756 AAAVSVYDRKRKHF

>member
-1 MVCAEFSVCF
+1 MQTVCASGMDRQMKGEYFKMKNHGLRRIFSLFLALFMVF
-11 WHCSW
+11 TLL
-16 SSHFCPRLRWQRIR
+16 PTTALAED
-30 RGLTK
+30 T
-35 PSPRPSQWTGT
+35 TGADET
-46 RRRPIPPAQEQ
+46 QPKTVVVDEGEKKTDPPAQEQ

-91 NLPSGTAT
+91 NLPAGTAT

-104 SLAREGYTFAGW
+104 TLAREGYTFAGW
-116 NPAVA
+116 NPTVA
-121 ETVTA
+121 GTVTA

-132 KWEEGKTGPRRVTL
+132 KWEEGKTSARRVTL

-151 PDVDLAALDTGHKID
+151 PDVDPAALDTGHKID

-303 SFTVKNTIPTREGYV
+303 SFTVKNTVPTREGYV
-318 FKGWKAKDGADT
+318 FKGWKANDGSDT
-330 IYAGG
+330 IYTGG
-335 ALCSVSQQGNDVV
+335 MTCAVSQYGNDVV

-360 VWEEAVPSKPEW
+360 VWEEATPPTPDKPTAPGED
-372 SDIRREMQKVSVHV
+372 SLSGLIGNI
-386 TCINPDVNHT
+386 TVNCTNDKAAH
-396 EKTYSYKESNDD
+396 ELKTKSYAL
-408 TIGSVQD
+408 IP
-415 SAGSYTCTVTVHLG
+415 GSYTTGEVEG
-429 RYRLQYNQDFNR
+429 DA
-441 EHEFASSLTADVVL
+441 E
-455 QYNGTGWVIA
+455 NG
-465 SALPLELKL
+465 
-474 TCGSAPTPNPP
+474 
-485 GSDVLN
+485 
-491 SLKVLVKC
+491 
-499 DSKTYHFE
+499 Y
-507 KPYKMDDGDY
+507 
-517 RLEKVDDNTYTVIVL
+517 TYTVTINSRKYVEQFDTDTSAAHDPKDATATVTLKHTDNGWTVTGSTPVVFNVACVTEIVPPARPGAEDL
-532 ADKYVE
+532 SNLKAPVDVTCTTKPETHAAVHFSLRGGTYTIGDVAGNETDGYTCDITVTADKYVAR
-538 KYNAVY
+538 YNMDY
-544 PGHTLFDN
+544 GKHTLTGD
-552 NTKTI
+552 NTKT
-557 KLVYRYGAWT
+557 LT
-567 VVGSNGVTFNVSC
+567 L
-580 EQKYTVTYTDGVD
+580 KYVEGQWAVD
-593 GEVIFADQVS
+593 
-603 YKKPGEK
+603 
-610 TPKFRGT
+610 TP
-617 PTRTGYKFIGWEP
+617 
-630 AVVGTVTANATY
+630 
-642 TAQWVSISDLDP
+642 
-654 APELVSSLYMNF
+654 
-666 QCTNENA
+666 
-673 SHDHRSEM
+673 
-681 IAIGYG
+681 
-687 IGAGGVIVTDA
+687 
-698 AGNPVYNKDGNI
+698 
-710 TAVITFYQDS
+710 ITF
-720 GFLNEYNKRTGVA
+720 
-733 HRYADYEP
+733 
-741 KTKSVDGVLIG
+741 
-752 EVFHMYKKDY
+752 
-762 PVVFDVVCGS
+762 PV
-772 LYTVT
+772 
-777 YKDGTN
+777 
-783 GTVFADDVHSNLNAN
+783 
-798 AATPAFVGGTP
+798 
-809 TRPGYVFTGWNPA
+809 
-822 VAATVTGNATY
+822 
-833 TAVWEKDANGNGKPD
+833 E
-848 KDEEK
+848 
-853 YTVTYTDG
+853 
-861 VENEEIFADE
+861 
-871 TYSDLLSGTA
+871 
-881 TPAFNGTPTRKGYAF
+881 
-896 TGWNPA
+896 
-902 VAATVTGNATY
+902 
-913 AAVWEEAAPPKP
+913 
-925 DKPTPPT
+925 
-932 DEIGGATVAVK
+932 
-943 CITGHGDLSWKIDSS
+943 
-958 TFTVGEVTGD
+958 
-968 DTTGYTCTVTVQAEV
+968 
-983 YVNAFNSD
+983 
-991 KKANGVKHTLA
+991 
-1002 DDAEKTFTMTYVN
+1002 
-1015 GAWTGP
+1015 
-1021 TNPAVTFE
+1021 
-1029 VKCEEELVPVHLVIY
+1029 CEEELFPVHLVIY
-1044 RNGDTSKAYK
+1044 RNGNTTTAYK
-1054 DVALES
+1054 DIALES

-1086 WYDDGAWNNYK
+1086 WYDDGLFNIYK
-1097 ANPANPPAGL
+1097 SDPANPPAGL

-1210 VTYTDGVDGEAF
+1210 VTYTDGVNGEAF

-1245 GFVFDGWNP
+1245 GFVFDGWTP
-1254 EVAETVTEDV
+1254 EVAETVTDNA

-1284 GRGVAVVCDNQNVKH
+1284 GRGVAVVCDNQNVNH
-1299 GAKAYKVTLGEYTA
+1299 GEKKYKPTLGEYTV

-1327 VTVRAAKFI
+1327 VTVKAAKFI
-1336 EKYSSDMS
+1336 EKYSSDMN

-1401 KIVCDNQNVKHGGK
+1401 KIVCDNQNVNHWGK

-1476 DGEKWV
+1476 NGEKWV

-1528 LIEDTYNVSD
+1528 LIEGTYNVSD

-1615 EEVFADVVYND
+1615 EEVFEDVVYKD
-1626 IPYGTNTP
+1626 IPYGTSTP

-1647 FLGWEPVV
+1647 FVGWEPEV
-1655 ADTVTENATYVA
+1655 AETVTKNVTYTA
-1667 QWEKLYTVTY
+1667 KWEKLYTVTY
-1677 TDGAKGKAFED
+1677 TDGVKGKAFKD
-1688 QVFTDLESGTKT
+1688 QVYSDLEAGTDT
-1700 PEFNGTPTRKGY
+1700 PKFDGKPTRKGY
-1712 KFLGWEPVVAD
+1712 TFTGWSPKVTD
-1723 TVTENVT
+1723 TVTKDVT
-1730 YTAPVG
+1730 YVAQWKSVKNGKDNIPKTGDSEIVMV
-1736 RTLHRYLHRR
+1736 L
-1746 REGQGVQGSG
+1746 GSVLLFSFCG
-1756 LQRS
+1756 AAAVSVYDRKRKHF

>member
-1 MVCAEFSVCF
+1 MDRQMKGEYFKMKNHGLRRFFSLLLALFMVFTLLPTAALAED
-11 WHCSW
+11 
-16 SSHFCPRLRWQRIR
+16 
-30 RGLTK
+30 T
-35 PSPRPSQWTGT
+35 TGADET
-46 RRRPIPPAQEQ
+46 PPKTVVVNEGEKKTDPPAQEQ
-57 PKNENPPAPE
+57 PNNENPPAPE

-76 TDGVG
+76 TDGAD
-81 GAVFDNEVHS
+81 GAVFPNQVYRDLS
-91 NLPSGTAT
+91 SGTPT

-104 SLAREGYTFAGW
+104 TPAREGYTFAGW
-116 NPAVA
+116 NPAVT

-126 DVTYAA
+126 NVTYVAQ
-132 KWEEGKTGPRRVTL
+132 WEAGKTSARRVTL
-146 PTIPG
+146 PTIPD
-151 PDVDLAALDTGHKID
+151 PDPAPAALNTGHKID

-175 DEFNIGYNYGSSEKT
+175 DEFNIGYNYGTSEST
-190 KFVCQYKTNHSDT
+190 TFVCQYKTNHSDT

-250 TTACNKGS
+250 TTACNKGT

-290 DSWSTTDASIRYH
+290 DSWSTTDAAIRYH

-318 FKGWKAKDGADT
+318 FKGWKAKDGSDT
-330 IYAGG
+330 IYTGG
-335 ALCSVSQQGNDVV
+335 TLCSVSQQGNDVV

-360 VWEEAVPSKPEW
+360 VWEEA
-372 SDIRREMQKVSVHV
+372 
-386 TCINPDVNHT
+386 
-396 EKTYSYKESNDD
+396 
-408 TIGSVQD
+408 
-415 SAGSYTCTVTVHLG
+415 
-429 RYRLQYNQDFNR
+429 
-441 EHEFASSLTADVVL
+441 
-455 QYNGTGWVIA
+455 
-465 SALPLELKL
+465 
-474 TCGSAPTPNPP
+474 
-485 GSDVLN
+485 
-491 SLKVLVKC
+491 
-499 DSKTYHFE
+499 
-507 KPYKMDDGDY
+507 
-517 RLEKVDDNTYTVIVL
+517 
-532 ADKYVE
+532 
-538 KYNAVY
+538 
-544 PGHTLFDN
+544 
-552 NTKTI
+552 
-557 KLVYRYGAWT
+557 
-567 VVGSNGVTFNVSC
+567 
-580 EQKYTVTYTDGVD
+580 
-593 GEVIFADQVS
+593 
-603 YKKPGEK
+603 
-610 TPKFRGT
+610 
-617 PTRTGYKFIGWEP
+617 
-630 AVVGTVTANATY
+630 
-642 TAQWVSISDLDP
+642 
-654 APELVSSLYMNF
+654 
-666 QCTNENA
+666 
-673 SHDHRSEM
+673 
-681 IAIGYG
+681 
-687 IGAGGVIVTDA
+687 
-698 AGNPVYNKDGNI
+698 
-710 TAVITFYQDS
+710 
-720 GFLNEYNKRTGVA
+720 
-733 HRYADYEP
+733 
-741 KTKSVDGVLIG
+741 
-752 EVFHMYKKDY
+752 
-762 PVVFDVVCGS
+762 
-772 LYTVT
+772 
-777 YKDGTN
+777 
-783 GTVFADDVHSNLNAN
+783 
-798 AATPAFVGGTP
+798 
-809 TRPGYVFTGWNPA
+809 
-822 VAATVTGNATY
+822 
-833 TAVWEKDANGNGKPD
+833 
-848 KDEEK
+848 
-853 YTVTYTDG
+853 
-861 VENEEIFADE
+861 
-871 TYSDLLSGTA
+871 
-881 TPAFNGTPTRKGYAF
+881 
-896 TGWNPA
+896 
-902 VAATVTGNATY
+902 
-913 AAVWEEAAPPKP
+913 APPKP
-925 DKPTPPT
+925 DKPTAPG
-932 DEIGGATVAVK
+932 E
-943 CITGHGDLSWKIDSS
+943 GDLSGLIDNV
-958 TFTVGEVTGD
+958 TVNCTNEAATHVPNSKSYVLIAGSYNTSEVEGDAENGYTYTVTINSRKYVEQFDTDTSAAHDPKDATATVTLKHTDNGWTVTGSTPVVFNVACVTEIVPPAKPGAED
-968 DTTGYTCTVTVQAEV
+968 LAKLEAPVEVVCTTKPETHAAVHFSLRGGTYTIGDVAGNETDGYTCDITVTADK
-983 YVNAFNSD
+983 YVARYNMD
-991 KKANGVKHTLA
+991 YGKHTLTG
-1002 DDAEKTFTMTYVN
+1002 DNTKTLTLKYVE
-1015 GAWTGP
+1015 GQW
-1021 TNPAVTFE
+1021 AVDTPITFPVE
-1029 VKCEEELVPVHLVIY
+1029 CEEELFPVHLVIY

-1086 WYDDGAWNNYK
+1086 WYDDGLFNIYK
-1097 ANPANPPAGL
+1097 SDPANPPAGL

-1145 KTEGRLYSTTALFGS
+1145 KTEGRLYSTTAPFGS

-1210 VTYTDGVDGEAF
+1210 VTYTDGVNGEAF
-1222 ADQAYTAKYED
+1222 ADQVYTAKYED
-1233 ATPAFEGTPTRK
+1233 ATPAFEGTPARK
-1245 GFVFDGWNP
+1245 GFVFDGWTP
-1254 EVAETVTEDV
+1254 EVAETVTDNA

-1299 GAKAYKVTLGEYTA
+1299 GAKAYKVTLGEYTV
-1313 SNVMGTAADGYTCT
+1313 SDVMGTAADGYTCT

-1401 KIVCDNQNVKHGGK
+1401 KIVCDNQNVNHWGK

-1503 ELKGL
+1503 DLKEL
-1508 GINAK
+1508 GIDAK
-1513 VDCTTTTAHNGKSYT
+1513 VHCATTTAHTDATYA
-1528 LIEDTYNVSD
+1528 LIESTYEISD
-1538 PERKGTAYT
+1538 PARKGTVYT
-1547 CILTVNAKDY
+1547 CTLTVKAKDY

-1594 SVTFNVKCELL
+1594 RVTFNVKCELL

-1615 EEVFADVVYND
+1615 EEVFEDVVYND

-1677 TDGAKGKAFED
+1677 TDGAKGKAFKD
-1688 QVFTDLESGTKT
+1688 QVYSDLEAGTDT
-1700 PEFNGTPTRKGY
+1700 PKFDGKPTRKGY
-1712 KFLGWEPVVAD
+1712 TFTGWSPKVTD
-1723 TVTENVT
+1723 TVTKDVT
-1730 YTAPVG
+1730 YVAQWKSVKNGKDNIPKTGDSEIVMV
-1736 RTLHRYLHRR
+1736 L
-1746 REGQGVQGSG
+1746 GSVLLFSFCG
-1756 LQRS
+1756 AAAVSVYDRKRKHF

>member
-1 MVCAEFSVCF
+1 MDRQMKGEYFKMKNHGLRRIFSLFLALFMVFTLLPTTALAED
-11 WHCSW
+11 
-16 SSHFCPRLRWQRIR
+16 
-30 RGLTK
+30 T
-35 PSPRPSQWTGT
+35 TGADET
-46 RRRPIPPAQEQ
+46 Q
-57 PKNENPPAPE
+57 PKTVVVDEGEKKTDPPAPE
-67 EPKTFTVTY
+67 DPKTFTVTY
-76 TDGVG
+76 TDGAD
-81 GAVFDNEVHS
+81 GAVFADKVCR
-91 NLPSGTAT
+91 NLSFGTAT

-132 KWEEGKTGPRRVTL
+132 KWEEGKTGPRRVTV

-151 PDVDLAALDTGHKID
+151 PDVDPAALDTGHKID

-250 TTACNKGS
+250 TTACNKGT

-290 DSWSTTDASIRYH
+290 DSWSTTDAAIRYH

-318 FKGWKAKDGADT
+318 FKGWKAKDGSDT
-330 IYAGG
+330 IYTGG
-335 ALCSVSQQGNDVV
+335 TLCSVSQQGNDVV

-360 VWEEAVPSKPEW
+360 VWEEDAPAQPTPLDEAGVKALLGENAVQIICTNAQIGHGSKTFGLIDGTFTVHQSNNRCEVVINGFSSYMSEFDAAVSVPAGTHITDNSMAGQNRTKINLVW
-372 SDIRREMQKVSVHV
+372 SDGKWTAADAPAKYHV
-386 TCINPDVNHT
+386 LCSSQPAEPTAPGEGDLENI
-396 EKTYSYKESNDD
+396 EKLVRIVCDRNIHDAKEYGV
-408 TIGSVQD
+408 I
-415 SAGSYTCTVTVHLG
+415 AGSCEFGDIDMTGDVPTCPVTIQAAEYVK
-429 RYRLQYNQDFNR
+429 
-441 EHEFASSLTADVVL
+441 A
-455 QYNGTGWVIA
+455 YNGTIGVEHTITGDTERLLILAWDANNNVWRPMTDTPVTFTVICPPAKPGAEDLAKLEAPVEVACTTKPETHTAA
-465 SALPLELKL
+465 SFALIE
-474 TCGSAPTPNPP
+474 G
-485 GSDVLN
+485 
-491 SLKVLVKC
+491 
-499 DSKTYHFE
+499 
-507 KPYKMDDGDY
+507 
-517 RLEKVDDNTYTVIVL
+517 TYTVGDVSGNETDGYTCDIIIT
-532 ADKYVE
+532 ADEYVTKYNTDFGKHTLTGDNTKPLTLKYVE
-538 KYNAVY
+538 
-544 PGHTLFDN
+544 G
-552 NTKTI
+552 
-557 KLVYRYGAWT
+557 RW
-567 VVGSNGVTFNVSC
+567 VVNDPVTF
-580 EQKYTVTYTDGVD
+580 
-593 GEVIFADQVS
+593 
-603 YKKPGEK
+603 
-610 TPKFRGT
+610 
-617 PTRTGYKFIGWEP
+617 
-630 AVVGTVTANATY
+630 
-642 TAQWVSISDLDP
+642 
-654 APELVSSLYMNF
+654 
-666 QCTNENA
+666 
-673 SHDHRSEM
+673 
-681 IAIGYG
+681 
-687 IGAGGVIVTDA
+687 
-698 AGNPVYNKDGNI
+698 PV
-710 TAVITFYQDS
+710 
-720 GFLNEYNKRTGVA
+720 E
-733 HRYADYEP
+733 
-741 KTKSVDGVLIG
+741 
-752 EVFHMYKKDY
+752 
-762 PVVFDVVCGS
+762 
-772 LYTVT
+772 
-777 YKDGTN
+777 
-783 GTVFADDVHSNLNAN
+783 
-798 AATPAFVGGTP
+798 
-809 TRPGYVFTGWNPA
+809 
-822 VAATVTGNATY
+822 
-833 TAVWEKDANGNGKPD
+833 
-848 KDEEK
+848 
-853 YTVTYTDG
+853 
-861 VENEEIFADE
+861 
-871 TYSDLLSGTA
+871 
-881 TPAFNGTPTRKGYAF
+881 
-896 TGWNPA
+896 
-902 VAATVTGNATY
+902 
-913 AAVWEEAAPPKP
+913 
-925 DKPTPPT
+925 
-932 DEIGGATVAVK
+932 
-943 CITGHGDLSWKIDSS
+943 
-958 TFTVGEVTGD
+958 
-968 DTTGYTCTVTVQAEV
+968 
-983 YVNAFNSD
+983 
-991 KKANGVKHTLA
+991 
-1002 DDAEKTFTMTYVN
+1002 
-1015 GAWTGP
+1015 
-1021 TNPAVTFE
+1021 
-1029 VKCEEELVPVHLVIY
+1029 CEEELFPVHLVIY

-1086 WYDDGAWNNYK
+1086 WYDDGLFNIYK
-1097 ANPANPPAGL
+1097 SDPANPPAGL

-1145 KTEGRLYSTTALFGS
+1145 KTEGRLYSTTAPFGS

-1210 VTYTDGVDGEAF
+1210 VTYTDGVNGEAF

-1233 ATPAFEGTPTRK
+1233 ATPAFEGTPARK
-1245 GFVFDGWNP
+1245 GFVFDGWTP
-1254 EVAETVTEDV
+1254 EVAETVTDNA

-1284 GRGVAVVCDNQNVKH
+1284 GRGVAVVCDNQNVNH
-1299 GAKAYKVTLGEYTA
+1299 GEKKYKPTLGEYTV

-1386 QPSKKDIEGAIGRGV
+1386 QPSKKDIEGSIGRGV
-1401 KIVCDNQNVKHGGK
+1401 RIVCDNQHVNHWAK

-1440 ITVKAAKIIE
+1440 ITVKAAKIVE
-1450 KYSSD
+1450 KYGSD
-1455 MGKTHALI
+1455 FGKPHDLI
-1463 VGEQAEKTVELKW
+1463 IGEAAEKTVELKW

-1503 ELKGL
+1503 DLKEL
-1508 GINAK
+1508 GIDAK
-1513 VDCTTTTAHNGKSYT
+1513 VHCATTTAHTDATYA
-1528 LIEDTYNVSD
+1528 LIGGTYEISN
-1538 PERKGTAYT
+1538 PARKGTVYT
-1547 CILTVNAKDY
+1547 CTLTVKAKDY

-1594 SVTFNVKCELL
+1594 RVTFNVKCELL

-1615 EEVFADVVYND
+1615 EEVFADVVYKD
-1626 IPYGTNTP
+1626 IPYGTSTP

-1642 RKGYK
+1642 REGYK
-1647 FLGWEPVV
+1647 FVGWEPEV
-1655 ADTVTENATYVA
+1655 AETVTENVTYTA
-1667 QWEKLYTVTY
+1667 KWEKLYTVTY
-1677 TDGAKGKAFED
+1677 TDGVKGKAFKD
-1688 QVFTDLESGTKT
+1688 QVYSDLESGTDT
-1700 PEFNGTPTRKGY
+1700 PKFDGKPTRKGY
-1712 KFLGWEPVVAD
+1712 TFTGWSPKVTD
-1723 TVTENVT
+1723 TVTKDVT
-1730 YTAPVG
+1730 YVAQWKSVKNGKDNIPKTGDSEIVMV
-1736 RTLHRYLHRR
+1736 L
-1746 REGQGVQGSG
+1746 GSVLLFSFCG
-1756 LQRS
+1756 AAAVSVYDRKRKHF

>member
-1 MVCAEFSVCF
+1 MQTVCAFGMDRQMKGEYFKMKNHGLRRIFSLFLALFMVF
-11 WHCSW
+11 TLL
-16 SSHFCPRLRWQRIR
+16 PTTALAED
-30 RGLTK
+30 T
-35 PSPRPSQWTGT
+35 TGADET
-46 RRRPIPPAQEQ
+46 QPKTVVVNEGEKKTDPPAQEQ

-76 TDGVG
+76 TDGAD

-104 SLAREGYTFAGW
+104 TPAREGYTFAGW

-126 DVTYAA
+126 NVTYVAQ
-132 KWEEGKTGPRRVTL
+132 WEAGKTSARRVTL

-151 PDVDLAALDTGHKID
+151 PDVDPAALNTGHKID

-290 DSWSTTDASIRYH
+290 DSWSTTDAAIRYH

-318 FKGWKAKDGADT
+318 FKGWKANDGSDT
-330 IYAGG
+330 IYTGG
-335 ALCSVSQQGNDVV
+335 MTCAVSQYGNDVV

-360 VWEEAVPSKPEW
+360 VWEEA
-372 SDIRREMQKVSVHV
+372 
-386 TCINPDVNHT
+386 T
-396 EKTYSYKESNDD
+396 
-408 TIGSVQD
+408 
-415 SAGSYTCTVTVHLG
+415 
-429 RYRLQYNQDFNR
+429 
-441 EHEFASSLTADVVL
+441 
-455 QYNGTGWVIA
+455 
-465 SALPLELKL
+465 
-474 TCGSAPTPNPP
+474 
-485 GSDVLN
+485 
-491 SLKVLVKC
+491 
-499 DSKTYHFE
+499 
-507 KPYKMDDGDY
+507 
-517 RLEKVDDNTYTVIVL
+517 
-532 ADKYVE
+532 
-538 KYNAVY
+538 
-544 PGHTLFDN
+544 
-552 NTKTI
+552 
-557 KLVYRYGAWT
+557 
-567 VVGSNGVTFNVSC
+567 
-580 EQKYTVTYTDGVD
+580 
-593 GEVIFADQVS
+593 
-603 YKKPGEK
+603 
-610 TPKFRGT
+610 
-617 PTRTGYKFIGWEP
+617 
-630 AVVGTVTANATY
+630 
-642 TAQWVSISDLDP
+642 
-654 APELVSSLYMNF
+654 
-666 QCTNENA
+666 
-673 SHDHRSEM
+673 
-681 IAIGYG
+681 
-687 IGAGGVIVTDA
+687 
-698 AGNPVYNKDGNI
+698 
-710 TAVITFYQDS
+710 
-720 GFLNEYNKRTGVA
+720 
-733 HRYADYEP
+733 
-741 KTKSVDGVLIG
+741 
-752 EVFHMYKKDY
+752 
-762 PVVFDVVCGS
+762 
-772 LYTVT
+772 
-777 YKDGTN
+777 
-783 GTVFADDVHSNLNAN
+783 
-798 AATPAFVGGTP
+798 
-809 TRPGYVFTGWNPA
+809 
-822 VAATVTGNATY
+822 
-833 TAVWEKDANGNGKPD
+833 
-848 KDEEK
+848 
-853 YTVTYTDG
+853 
-861 VENEEIFADE
+861 
-871 TYSDLLSGTA
+871 
-881 TPAFNGTPTRKGYAF
+881 
-896 TGWNPA
+896 
-902 VAATVTGNATY
+902 
-913 AAVWEEAAPPKP
+913 PPKP
-925 DKPTPPT
+925 DKPTAPG
-932 DEIGGATVAVK
+932 E
-943 CITGHGDLSWKIDSS
+943 GDLSGLIGNI
-958 TFTVGEVTGD
+958 TVNCTNGKAAHELKAKGYTLISGSYTTNEVAGDAENGYTYTVTINSQKYVEQFDADTGATHD
-968 DTTGYTCTVTVQAEV
+968 PKDASATVTLKYTDNGWTVTSGTPVVFNVACVTEIVPPAKPGAEDLAKLEAPVEVACTTKPETHNAARFSLRGGTYTIGDVAGNETDGYTCDITVTADK
-983 YVNAFNSD
+983 YVARYNMD
-991 KKANGVKHTLA
+991 YGKHTLTG
-1002 DDAEKTFTMTYVN
+1002 DNTKTLTLKYVE
-1015 GAWTGP
+1015 GQW
-1021 TNPAVTFE
+1021 AVDTPITFPVE
-1029 VKCEEELVPVHLVIY
+1029 CEEELFPVHLVIY

-1086 WYDDGAWNNYK
+1086 WYDDGLFNIYK
-1097 ANPANPPAGL
+1097 SDPANPPAGL

-1145 KTEGRLYSTTALFGS
+1145 KTEGRLYSTTAPFGS

-1210 VTYTDGVDGEAF
+1210 VTYTDGVNGEAF

-1233 ATPAFEGTPTRK
+1233 ATPAFEGTPARAGYKFLGWEPTVAETVTENATYVAQWEKLYTVTYTDGVGGKAFKDDVHSDLEKDTPTPAFSGDTPTRK

-1284 GRGVAVVCDNQNVKH
+1284 GRGVAVVCDNQNVNH
-1299 GAKAYKVTLGEYTA
+1299 GEKKYKPTLGEYTV

-1336 EKYSSDMS
+1336 EKYSSDMG

-1352 GEPAEKTIE
+1352 GELAEKTIE

-1401 KIVCDNQNVKHGGK
+1401 KIVCDNQNVNHWGK

-1476 DGEKWV
+1476 NGEKWV

-1513 VDCTTTTAHNGKSYT
+1513 VDCTTTTAHNDKSYT
-1528 LIEDTYNVSD
+1528 LIEGTYDVSD

-1615 EEVFADVVYND
+1615 EEVFADVVYKD
-1626 IPYGTNTP
+1626 IPYGTSTP

-1642 RKGYK
+1642 REGYK
-1647 FLGWEPVV
+1647 FVGWEPEV
-1655 ADTVTENATYVA
+1655 AETVTKNVTYTA
-1667 QWEKLYTVTY
+1667 KWEKLYTVTY
-1677 TDGAKGKAFED
+1677 TDGVKGKAFKD
-1688 QVFTDLESGTKT
+1688 QVYSDLESGTDT
-1700 PEFNGTPTRKGY
+1700 PKFDGKPTRKGY
-1712 KFLGWEPVVAD
+1712 TFTGWSPKVTD
-1723 TVTENVT
+1723 TVTKDVT
-1730 YTAPVG
+1730 YVAQWKSVKNGKDNIPKTGDSEIVMV
-1736 RTLHRYLHRR
+1736 L
-1746 REGQGVQGSG
+1746 GSVLLFSFCG
-1756 LQRS
+1756 AAAVSVYDRKRKHF

>member
-1 MVCAEFSVCF
+1 MTA
-11 WHCSW
+11 
-16 SSHFCPRLRWQRIR
+16 
-30 RGLTK
+30 
-35 PSPRPSQWTGT
+35 
-46 RRRPIPPAQEQ
+46 
-57 PKNENPPAPE
+57 N
-67 EPKTFTVTY
+67 VTY
-76 TDGVG
+76 
-81 GAVFDNEVHS
+81 
-91 NLPSGTAT
+91 
-99 PAFSG
+99 
-104 SLAREGYTFAGW
+104 
-116 NPAVA
+116 VA
-121 ETVTA
+121 Q
-126 DVTYAA
+126 
-132 KWEEGKTGPRRVTL
+132 WEAGKTGPRRVTV
-146 PTIPG
+146 PPIPDPG
-151 PDVDLAALDTGHKID
+151 VAPAALNTGHKID
-166 VRFTVLYVG
+166 VTFTVLYVG

-203 AYNNHTIA
+203 AYDNHTIA
-211 ISDIKAAASRASVNS
+211 ISDIKAAAGRASVNS

-250 TTACNKGS
+250 TTACNKGT

-290 DSWSTTDASIRYH
+290 DSWSTTDAAIRYH

-318 FKGWKAKDGADT
+318 FKGWKANDGSDT
-330 IYAGG
+330 IYTGG
-335 ALCSVSQQGNDVV
+335 MTCAVSQYGNDVV

-360 VWEEAVPSKPEW
+360 VWEEA
-372 SDIRREMQKVSVHV
+372 
-386 TCINPDVNHT
+386 
-396 EKTYSYKESNDD
+396 
-408 TIGSVQD
+408 
-415 SAGSYTCTVTVHLG
+415 
-429 RYRLQYNQDFNR
+429 
-441 EHEFASSLTADVVL
+441 
-455 QYNGTGWVIA
+455 
-465 SALPLELKL
+465 
-474 TCGSAPTPNPP
+474 
-485 GSDVLN
+485 
-491 SLKVLVKC
+491 
-499 DSKTYHFE
+499 
-507 KPYKMDDGDY
+507 
-517 RLEKVDDNTYTVIVL
+517 
-532 ADKYVE
+532 
-538 KYNAVY
+538 
-544 PGHTLFDN
+544 
-552 NTKTI
+552 
-557 KLVYRYGAWT
+557 
-567 VVGSNGVTFNVSC
+567 
-580 EQKYTVTYTDGVD
+580 
-593 GEVIFADQVS
+593 
-603 YKKPGEK
+603 
-610 TPKFRGT
+610 
-617 PTRTGYKFIGWEP
+617 
-630 AVVGTVTANATY
+630 
-642 TAQWVSISDLDP
+642 
-654 APELVSSLYMNF
+654 
-666 QCTNENA
+666 
-673 SHDHRSEM
+673 
-681 IAIGYG
+681 
-687 IGAGGVIVTDA
+687 
-698 AGNPVYNKDGNI
+698 
-710 TAVITFYQDS
+710 
-720 GFLNEYNKRTGVA
+720 
-733 HRYADYEP
+733 
-741 KTKSVDGVLIG
+741 
-752 EVFHMYKKDY
+752 
-762 PVVFDVVCGS
+762 
-772 LYTVT
+772 
-777 YKDGTN
+777 
-783 GTVFADDVHSNLNAN
+783 
-798 AATPAFVGGTP
+798 
-809 TRPGYVFTGWNPA
+809 
-822 VAATVTGNATY
+822 
-833 TAVWEKDANGNGKPD
+833 
-848 KDEEK
+848 
-853 YTVTYTDG
+853 
-861 VENEEIFADE
+861 
-871 TYSDLLSGTA
+871 
-881 TPAFNGTPTRKGYAF
+881 
-896 TGWNPA
+896 
-902 VAATVTGNATY
+902 
-913 AAVWEEAAPPKP
+913 APPKP
-925 DKPTPPT
+925 DKPTAPG
-932 DEIGGATVAVK
+932 E
-943 CITGHGDLSWKIDSS
+943 GDLSGLIGNITVNCTNNAATHTLKSKGYALIASS
-958 TFTVGEVTGD
+958 YTPSEVAGDAENGYTYTVTINSQKYVEQFDTDTGAAHDPKGVNATVTLKYTDNGWTVESGAPVVFDVACVTEIVPPAKPGVEDLAKLEAPVEVVCTTKPETHTAAPFSLIEGTYNIGD
-968 DTTGYTCTVTVQAEV
+968 VSGNETDGYTCDIIITADEYVTK
-983 YVNAFNSD
+983 YNTDF
-991 KKANGVKHTLA
+991 GKHTLTGDNTKPLTLKYVEGRWA
-1002 DDAEKTFTMTYVN
+1002 VDA
-1015 GAWTGP
+1015 P
-1021 TNPAVTFE
+1021 VTFPVE
-1029 VKCEEELVPVHLVIY
+1029 CEEELFPVHLVIY

-1054 DVALES
+1054 DIPLES

-1080 NYEFYG
+1080 NYKFYG

-1210 VTYTDGVDGEAF
+1210 VTYTDGVNGEAF

-1233 ATPAFEGTPTRK
+1233 ATPAFEGTPARAGYKFLGWEPTVAETVTENATYVAQWEKLYTVTYTDGVDGKAFKDDVHSDLEKDTPTPAFSGDTPTRK

-1284 GRGVAVVCDNQNVKH
+1284 GRGVAVVCDNQNVNH
-1299 GAKAYKVTLGEYTA
+1299 GEKKYKPTLGEYTV

-1344 DAVHTLIA
+1344 NAVHTLIA

-1401 KIVCDNQNVKHGGK
+1401 KIVCDNQNVNHWGK

-1463 VGEQAEKTVELKW
+1463 VGEQPEKTVELKW
-1476 DGEKWV
+1476 NGEKWV

-1513 VDCTTTTAHNGKSYT
+1513 VDCTTTTAHNDKSYT

-1615 EEVFADVVYND
+1615 EEVFADVVYKD
-1626 IPYGTNTP
+1626 IPYGTSTP

-1642 RKGYK
+1642 REGYK
-1647 FLGWEPVV
+1647 FVGWEPEV
-1655 ADTVTENATYVA
+1655 AETVTKNVTYTA
-1667 QWEKLYTVTY
+1667 KWEKLYTVTY
-1677 TDGAKGKAFED
+1677 TDGAKGKAFKD
-1688 QVFTDLESGTKT
+1688 QVYKDLESGTDT
-1700 PEFNGTPTRKGY
+1700 PKFDGKPTRKGY
-1712 KFLGWEPVVAD
+1712 TFTGWSPKVTD
-1723 TVTENVT
+1723 TVTKDVT
-1730 YTAPVG
+1730 YVAQWKSVKNGKDNIPKTGDSEIVMV
-1736 RTLHRYLHRR
+1736 L
-1746 REGQGVQGSG
+1746 GSVLLFSFCG
-1756 LQRS
+1756 AAAVSVYDRKRKHF

>member
-1 MVCAEFSVCF
+1 MKNHGLRRIFSLLLALFMVFTLLPTTALAED
-11 WHCSW
+11 
-16 SSHFCPRLRWQRIR
+16 
-30 RGLTK
+30 T
-35 PSPRPSQWTGT
+35 TGADET
-46 RRRPIPPAQEQ
+46 QPKTVVVDEGEKKTDPPAQEQ

-91 NLPSGTAT
+91 NLPAGTAT

-104 SLAREGYTFAGW
+104 TLAREGYTFAGW
-116 NPAVA
+116 NPTVA
-121 ETVTA
+121 GTVTA

-132 KWEEGKTGPRRVTL
+132 KWEEGKTSARRVTL

-151 PDVDLAALDTGHKID
+151 PDVDPAALDTGHKID

-290 DSWSTTDASIRYH
+290 DSWSTTDAAIRYH

-318 FKGWKAKDGADT
+318 FKGWKAKDGSDT
-330 IYAGG
+330 IYTGG
-335 ALCSVSQQGNDVV
+335 TLCSVSQQGNDVV

-360 VWEEAVPSKPEW
+360 VWEKAVPSKPQW
-372 SDIRREMQKVSVHV
+372 SDIRGEMQKVSVHV
-386 TCINPDVNHT
+386 TCSNPDVNHT

-603 YKKPGEK
+603 YKKSGEK
-610 TPKFRGT
+610 TPAFRGT

-630 AVVGTVTANATY
+630 AVSGTVTANATY

-681 IAIGYG
+681 IGIGFG

-833 TAVWEKDANGNGKPD
+833 TAVWEEDANGNGTPD

-853 YTVTYTDG
+853 YTVSYTDG
-861 VENEEIFADE
+861 VENEEIFADQV
-871 TYSDLLSGTA
+871 YGNLLSGTA
-881 TPAFNGTPTRKGYAF
+881 TPAFNGTPTRTGYVF
-896 TGWNPA
+896 GGWNPA

-913 AAVWEEAAPPKP
+913 TAVWEEDANGNGTP
-925 DKPTPPT
+925 DK
-932 DEIGGATVAVK
+932 DE
-943 CITGHGDLSWKIDSS
+943 
-958 TFTVGEVTGD
+958 
-968 DTTGYTCTVTVQAEV
+968 
-983 YVNAFNSD
+983 
-991 KKANGVKHTLA
+991 
-1002 DDAEKTFTMTYVN
+1002 EK
-1015 GAWTGP
+1015 
-1021 TNPAVTFE
+1021 
-1029 VKCEEELVPVHLVIY
+1029 
-1044 RNGDTSKAYK
+1044 
-1054 DVALES
+1054 
-1060 QPKGHVIDLSTIDI
+1060 
-1074 ADYYTG
+1074 
-1080 NYEFYG
+1080 
-1086 WYDDGAWNNYK
+1086 
-1097 ANPANPPAGL
+1097 
-1107 KEKTVNG
+1107 
-1114 WTNLKCMVYDKYQ
+1114 
-1127 VVYFQSEEAL
+1127 
-1137 RDFQNDHS
+1137 
-1145 KTEGRLYSTTALFGS
+1145 
-1160 TLPTADAPTP
+1160 
-1170 TRTGYT
+1170 
-1176 FKFWSREGQ
+1176 
-1185 NGDVTGQ
+1185 
-1192 TVNGWTNLYA
+1192 
-1202 VWEKNTYT
+1202 YT
-1210 VTYTDGVDGEAF
+1210 VSYTDGVENEEIF
-1222 ADQAYTAKYED
+1222 ADQVYGNLLSGT
-1233 ATPAFEGTPTRK
+1233 ATPAFNGTPTR
-1245 GFVFDGWNP
+1245 
-1254 EVAETVTEDV
+1254 A
-1264 TYTAQWKPVQPD
+1264 
-1276 KKAIEGAI
+1276 
-1284 GRGVAVVCDNQNVKH
+1284 
-1299 GAKAYKVTLGEYTA
+1299 
-1313 SNVMGTAADGYTCT
+1313 
-1327 VTVRAAKFI
+1327 
-1336 EKYSSDMS
+1336 
-1344 DAVHTLIA
+1344 
-1352 GEPAEKTIE
+1352 
-1361 LKWNGE
+1361 
-1367 KWVAETELPVTF
+1367 
-1379 HTLCPPE
+1379 
-1386 QPSKKDIEGAIGRGV
+1386 
-1401 KIVCDNQNVKHGGK
+1401 
-1415 DYKPTQG
+1415 
-1422 EYTVSD
+1422 
-1428 VTGTASEGYTCT
+1428 
-1440 ITVKAAKIIE
+1440 
-1450 KYSSD
+1450 
-1455 MGKTHALI
+1455 
-1463 VGEQAEKTVELKW
+1463 
-1476 DGEKWV
+1476 
-1482 AKTELPITFHVE
+1482 
-1494 CPPEKPTYD
+1494 
-1503 ELKGL
+1503 
-1508 GINAK
+1508 
-1513 VDCTTTTAHNGKSYT
+1513 
-1528 LIEDTYNVSD
+1528 
-1538 PERKGTAYT
+1538 
-1547 CILTVNAKDY
+1547 
-1557 VAKYNAEENVG
+1557 
-1568 PHTLDD
+1568 
-1574 RDSKTIELTWNGE
+1574 
-1587 KWTAAET
+1587 
-1594 SVTFNVKCELL
+1594 
-1605 TVTYTDGVKG
+1605 
-1615 EEVFADVVYND
+1615 
-1626 IPYGTNTP
+1626 
-1634 AFGTKDPT
+1634 
-1642 RKGYK
+1642 GYK
-1647 FLGWEPVV
+1647 FLGWEPTV
-1655 ADTVTENATYVA
+1655 AETVTENATYVA
-1667 QWEKLYTVTY
+1667 QWEKLYTVTYTDGVGGKAFKDDVHSDLEKDTKTPAYKDGIPTRKGFKFLGWEPEVADTVTEDVTYTAKWGELYTVTY

-1712 KFLGWEPVVAD
+1712 KFVGWEPEVAE

-1730 YTAPVG
+1730 YTAKWEELYTVTYTDGVKG
-1736 RTLHRYLHRR
+1736 RAFKDQVYKDLESGTDTPKFDGKPTRKGYTFTGWSPKVTDTVTKDVTYVAQWKSTKNGKDNIPKTGDSEIVMVL
-1746 REGQGVQGSG
+1746 GSVLLFSFCG
-1756 LQRS
+1756 AAAVSVYDRKRKHF

>member
-1 MVCAEFSVCF
+1 MQTVCASGMDHQMKGEYFKMKNHGLRRIFSLLLALFMVF
-11 WHCSW
+11 TLL
-16 SSHFCPRLRWQRIR
+16 PTTALAED
-30 RGLTK
+30 T
-35 PSPRPSQWTGT
+35 TGADET
-46 RRRPIPPAQEQ
+46 QPKTVVVDEGEKKTDPPAQEQ

-76 TDGVG
+76 TDGAG
-81 GAVFDNEVHS
+81 GAVFADKVYS
-91 NLPSGTAT
+91 NLSSGTPT
-99 PAFSG
+99 PAFDG
-104 SLAREGYTFAGW
+104 TLAREGYTFAGW
-116 NPAVA
+116 NPTVA
-121 ETVTA
+121 GTVTA

-190 KFVCQYKTNHSDT
+190 QFVCQYKTNHSDT

-211 ISDIKAAASRASVNS
+211 ISDIKAAAGRASVNS

-318 FKGWKAKDGADT
+318 FKGWKANDGSDT
-330 IYAGG
+330 IYTGG
-335 ALCSVSQQGNDVV
+335 MTCAVSQYGNDVV

-360 VWEEAVPSKPEW
+360 VWEEA
-372 SDIRREMQKVSVHV
+372 
-386 TCINPDVNHT
+386 
-396 EKTYSYKESNDD
+396 
-408 TIGSVQD
+408 
-415 SAGSYTCTVTVHLG
+415 
-429 RYRLQYNQDFNR
+429 
-441 EHEFASSLTADVVL
+441 
-455 QYNGTGWVIA
+455 
-465 SALPLELKL
+465 
-474 TCGSAPTPNPP
+474 
-485 GSDVLN
+485 
-491 SLKVLVKC
+491 
-499 DSKTYHFE
+499 
-507 KPYKMDDGDY
+507 
-517 RLEKVDDNTYTVIVL
+517 
-532 ADKYVE
+532 
-538 KYNAVY
+538 
-544 PGHTLFDN
+544 
-552 NTKTI
+552 
-557 KLVYRYGAWT
+557 
-567 VVGSNGVTFNVSC
+567 
-580 EQKYTVTYTDGVD
+580 
-593 GEVIFADQVS
+593 
-603 YKKPGEK
+603 
-610 TPKFRGT
+610 
-617 PTRTGYKFIGWEP
+617 
-630 AVVGTVTANATY
+630 
-642 TAQWVSISDLDP
+642 
-654 APELVSSLYMNF
+654 
-666 QCTNENA
+666 
-673 SHDHRSEM
+673 
-681 IAIGYG
+681 
-687 IGAGGVIVTDA
+687 
-698 AGNPVYNKDGNI
+698 
-710 TAVITFYQDS
+710 
-720 GFLNEYNKRTGVA
+720 
-733 HRYADYEP
+733 
-741 KTKSVDGVLIG
+741 
-752 EVFHMYKKDY
+752 
-762 PVVFDVVCGS
+762 
-772 LYTVT
+772 
-777 YKDGTN
+777 
-783 GTVFADDVHSNLNAN
+783 
-798 AATPAFVGGTP
+798 
-809 TRPGYVFTGWNPA
+809 
-822 VAATVTGNATY
+822 
-833 TAVWEKDANGNGKPD
+833 
-848 KDEEK
+848 
-853 YTVTYTDG
+853 
-861 VENEEIFADE
+861 
-871 TYSDLLSGTA
+871 
-881 TPAFNGTPTRKGYAF
+881 
-896 TGWNPA
+896 
-902 VAATVTGNATY
+902 
-913 AAVWEEAAPPKP
+913 APPTP
-925 DKPTPPT
+925 DKPTAPG
-932 DEIGGATVAVK
+932 E
-943 CITGHGDLSWKIDSS
+943 GDLSGLIGNI
-958 TFTVGEVTGD
+958 TVNCTNEAATHDHKSKSYALISGSYTTSEVAGD
-968 DTTGYTCTVTVQAEV
+968 AESGYTCTVTINSQKYVEQFDTDTGAAHDPKG
-983 YVNAFNSD
+983 VNATVTLKYTDNGWTVESGAPVVFDVACVTEIVPPARPGAEDLSNLKAPVDVTCTTKPETHAAVHFSLRGGTYTIGDVAGNETDGYTCDITVTAD
-991 KKANGVKHTLA
+991 KYVARYNMDYGKHTLTG
-1002 DDAEKTFTMTYVN
+1002 DNTKTLTLKYVE
-1015 GAWTGP
+1015 GQW
-1021 TNPAVTFE
+1021 AVDTPITFPVE
-1029 VKCEEELVPVHLVIY
+1029 CEEELFPVHLVIY

-1054 DVALES
+1054 DVALEG

-1074 ADYYTG
+1074 TDYYTG

-1086 WYDDGAWNNYK
+1086 WYDDGLFNIYK
-1097 ANPANPPAGL
+1097 SDPANPPAGL

-1210 VTYTDGVDGEAF
+1210 VTYTDGVNGEAF
-1222 ADQAYTAKYED
+1222 ADQVYTAKYED
-1233 ATPAFEGTPTRK
+1233 ATPAFEGTPTRADYKFLGWEPTVAETVTENATYVAQWEKLYTVTYTDGVGEKAFEGDVHSDLEKDTPTPAFSGDTPTRK
-1245 GFVFDGWNP
+1245 GFVFDGWTP

-1276 KKAIEGAI
+1276 KKAIENAI
-1284 GRGVAVVCDNQNVKH
+1284 GRGVAVVCDNQNVNH
-1299 GAKAYKVTLGEYTA
+1299 GEKKYKPTLGEYTVSA
-1313 SNVMGTAADGYTCT
+1313 VMGTAADGYTCT
-1327 VTVRAAKFI
+1327 ITVKAAKFI
-1336 EKYSSDMS
+1336 DKYNSDMD

-1401 KIVCDNQNVKHGGK
+1401 KIVCDNQNVNHWGK

-1476 DGEKWV
+1476 NGEKWV

-1513 VDCTTTTAHNGKSYT
+1513 VDCTTTTAHSDKSYT
-1528 LIEDTYNVSD
+1528 LIEGTYNVSD

-1615 EEVFADVVYND
+1615 EEVFEDVVYKD
-1626 IPYGTNTP
+1626 IPYGTSTP

-1642 RKGYK
+1642 REGYK
-1647 FLGWEPVV
+1647 FVGWEPEV
-1655 ADTVTENATYVA
+1655 AETVTKDVTYTA
-1667 QWEKLYTVTY
+1667 KWEKLYTVTY
-1677 TDGAKGKAFED
+1677 TDGVKGKAFKD
-1688 QVFTDLESGTKT
+1688 QVYKDLESGTDT
-1700 PEFNGTPTRKGY
+1700 PKFDGKPTRKGY
-1712 KFLGWEPVVAD
+1712 TFTGWSPKVTD
-1723 TVTENVT
+1723 TVTKDVT
-1730 YTAPVG
+1730 YVAQWKSVKNGKDNIPKTGDSEIVMV
-1736 RTLHRYLHRR
+1736 L
-1746 REGQGVQGSG
+1746 GSVLLFSFCG
-1756 LQRS
+1756 AAAVSVYDRKRKHF

>member
-1 MVCAEFSVCF
+1 M
-11 WHCSW
+11 
-16 SSHFCPRLRWQRIR
+16 
-30 RGLTK
+30 
-35 PSPRPSQWTGT
+35 
-46 RRRPIPPAQEQ
+46 
-57 PKNENPPAPE
+57 
-67 EPKTFTVTY
+67 
-76 TDGVG
+76 
-81 GAVFDNEVHS
+81 
-91 NLPSGTAT
+91 
-99 PAFSG
+99 
-104 SLAREGYTFAGW
+104 
-116 NPAVA
+116 
-121 ETVTA
+121 TA

-290 DSWSTTDASIRYH
+290 DSWSTTDAAIRYH

-318 FKGWKAKDGADT
+318 FKGWKANDGSDT
-330 IYAGG
+330 IYTGG
-335 ALCSVSQQGNDVV
+335 MTCAVSQYGNDVV

-355 RTLYA
+355 RALYA
-360 VWEEAVPSKPEW
+360 VWEEA
-372 SDIRREMQKVSVHV
+372 
-386 TCINPDVNHT
+386 T
-396 EKTYSYKESNDD
+396 
-408 TIGSVQD
+408 
-415 SAGSYTCTVTVHLG
+415 
-429 RYRLQYNQDFNR
+429 
-441 EHEFASSLTADVVL
+441 
-455 QYNGTGWVIA
+455 
-465 SALPLELKL
+465 
-474 TCGSAPTPNPP
+474 
-485 GSDVLN
+485 
-491 SLKVLVKC
+491 
-499 DSKTYHFE
+499 
-507 KPYKMDDGDY
+507 
-517 RLEKVDDNTYTVIVL
+517 
-532 ADKYVE
+532 
-538 KYNAVY
+538 
-544 PGHTLFDN
+544 
-552 NTKTI
+552 
-557 KLVYRYGAWT
+557 
-567 VVGSNGVTFNVSC
+567 
-580 EQKYTVTYTDGVD
+580 
-593 GEVIFADQVS
+593 
-603 YKKPGEK
+603 
-610 TPKFRGT
+610 
-617 PTRTGYKFIGWEP
+617 
-630 AVVGTVTANATY
+630 
-642 TAQWVSISDLDP
+642 
-654 APELVSSLYMNF
+654 
-666 QCTNENA
+666 
-673 SHDHRSEM
+673 
-681 IAIGYG
+681 
-687 IGAGGVIVTDA
+687 
-698 AGNPVYNKDGNI
+698 
-710 TAVITFYQDS
+710 
-720 GFLNEYNKRTGVA
+720 
-733 HRYADYEP
+733 
-741 KTKSVDGVLIG
+741 
-752 EVFHMYKKDY
+752 
-762 PVVFDVVCGS
+762 
-772 LYTVT
+772 
-777 YKDGTN
+777 
-783 GTVFADDVHSNLNAN
+783 
-798 AATPAFVGGTP
+798 
-809 TRPGYVFTGWNPA
+809 
-822 VAATVTGNATY
+822 
-833 TAVWEKDANGNGKPD
+833 
-848 KDEEK
+848 
-853 YTVTYTDG
+853 
-861 VENEEIFADE
+861 
-871 TYSDLLSGTA
+871 
-881 TPAFNGTPTRKGYAF
+881 
-896 TGWNPA
+896 
-902 VAATVTGNATY
+902 
-913 AAVWEEAAPPKP
+913 PPKP
-925 DKPTPPT
+925 DKPTAPGEGDLSGLIGNITVNCTNGKAAHELKAKGYTLISGSYTTNEVAGDAENGYTYTVTINSQKYVEQFDADTGATHDPKDASATVTLKYTDNGWTVTSGTPVVFDVACVTEIVPPAKPGVEDLAKLEAPVEVVCTTKPETHAAAHFSLGDGTYTIGDVAGNKTDGYTCDITVTADRYVWWYNLDYGKHTLTGDNTKTLTLKYVEGQWAVDTPVTFPVECGTAPQKPTPPT
-932 DEIGGATVAVK
+932 NEIGGATVAVK
-943 CITGHGDLSWKIDSS
+943 CITGHGDLSWKIGSS

-1054 DVALES
+1054 DIALES

-1210 VTYTDGVDGEAF
+1210 VTYTDGVNGEAF

-1233 ATPAFEGTPTRK
+1233 ATPAFEGTPARK

-1254 EVAETVTEDV
+1254 EVAETVTDNA

-1299 GAKAYKVTLGEYTA
+1299 GAKAYKVTLGEYTV

-1336 EKYSSDMS
+1336 EKYSSDMG

-1401 KIVCDNQNVKHGGK
+1401 KIVCDNQNVNHWGK

-1463 VGEQAEKTVELKW
+1463 VGEQAEKAVELKW
-1476 DGEKWV
+1476 NGEKWV

-1615 EEVFADVVYND
+1615 EEVFEDVVYKD
-1626 IPYGTNTP
+1626 IPYGTSTP

-1647 FLGWEPVV
+1647 FVGWEPEV
-1655 ADTVTENATYVA
+1655 AETVTKNVTYTA
-1667 QWEKLYTVTY
+1667 KWEKLYTVTY
-1677 TDGAKGKAFED
+1677 TDGVKGKAFKD
-1688 QVFTDLESGTKT
+1688 QVYSDLEAGTDT
-1700 PEFNGTPTRKGY
+1700 PKFDGKPTRKGY
-1712 KFLGWEPVVAD
+1712 TFTGWSPKVTD
-1723 TVTENVT
+1723 TVTKDVT
-1730 YTAPVG
+1730 YVAQWKSVKNGKDNIPKTGDGEIVMV
-1736 RTLHRYLHRR
+1736 L
-1746 REGQGVQGSG
+1746 GSVLLFSFCG
-1756 LQRS
+1756 AAAVSVYDRKRKHF

>member
-1 MVCAEFSVCF
+1 MDRQMKGEYFMMKNHGLRRIFSLFLALFMVFTLLPTTALAED
-11 WHCSW
+11 
-16 SSHFCPRLRWQRIR
+16 
-30 RGLTK
+30 T
-35 PSPRPSQWTGT
+35 TGADET
-46 RRRPIPPAQEQ
+46 QPKTVAVDGGEKKTDPPAQEQ

-76 TDGVG
+76 TDGAG
-81 GAVFDNEVHS
+81 GAVFDNDVHS

-104 SLAREGYTFAGW
+104 SLAREGYTFVGW

-132 KWEEGKTGPRRVTL
+132 KWEAGKTNPRRVTV
-146 PTIPG
+146 PPIPDPG
-151 PDVDLAALDTGHKID
+151 VAPAALNTGHKID

-190 KFVCQYKTNHSDT
+190 QFVCQYKTNHSDT
-203 AYNNHTIA
+203 ASTNHTIA
-211 ISDIKAAASRASVNS
+211 ISDIKAAAGRASVNS

-250 TTACNKGS
+250 TTACNKGT

-290 DSWSTTDASIRYH
+290 DSWSTTDAAIRYH

-318 FKGWKAKDGADT
+318 FKGWKANDGSDT
-330 IYAGG
+330 IYTGG
-335 ALCSVSQQGNDVV
+335 TLCSVSQYGNDVV

-360 VWEEAVPSKPEW
+360 VWEEDAPAQPTPLDEAGVKALLGENAVQIICTNTQISHGSKTFGLIDGTFTVHQSNNRCEVVINSFSPYVNEFNAAVSVPAGTHITDNSMAGQNRTKINLVW
-372 SDIRREMQKVSVHV
+372 SDGKWTAADAPAKYHV
-386 TCINPDVNHT
+386 LCSSQPAEPTAPGEGDLENI
-396 EKTYSYKESNDD
+396 EKLVRIVCDRNIHDAKEYGV
-408 TIGSVQD
+408 I
-415 SAGSYTCTVTVHLG
+415 AGSCEFGDIDMTGDVPTCPVTIQAAEYVK
-429 RYRLQYNQDFNR
+429 
-441 EHEFASSLTADVVL
+441 A
-455 QYNGTGWVIA
+455 YNGTIGVEHTITGDTERLLILAWDANNNVWRPMTDTPVTFTVICPPA
-465 SALPLELKL
+465 KPGAEDLAKLEAPVEVVCTTKPETHTAAPFSLIEGTYDIGDVSGNETDGYTCDITVTAGNYVALYNTDFGKHTL
-474 TCGSAPTPNPP
+474 TGDN
-485 GSDVLN
+485 
-491 SLKVLVKC
+491 
-499 DSKTYHFE
+499 SKT
-507 KPYKMDDGDY
+507 
-517 RLEKVDDNTYTVIVL
+517 LTL
-532 ADKYVE
+532 KYVE
-538 KYNAVY
+538 
-544 PGHTLFDN
+544 G
-552 NTKTI
+552 
-557 KLVYRYGAWT
+557 RW
-567 VVGSNGVTFNVSC
+567 VVNDPVTF
-580 EQKYTVTYTDGVD
+580 
-593 GEVIFADQVS
+593 
-603 YKKPGEK
+603 
-610 TPKFRGT
+610 
-617 PTRTGYKFIGWEP
+617 
-630 AVVGTVTANATY
+630 
-642 TAQWVSISDLDP
+642 
-654 APELVSSLYMNF
+654 
-666 QCTNENA
+666 
-673 SHDHRSEM
+673 
-681 IAIGYG
+681 
-687 IGAGGVIVTDA
+687 
-698 AGNPVYNKDGNI
+698 PV
-710 TAVITFYQDS
+710 
-720 GFLNEYNKRTGVA
+720 E
-733 HRYADYEP
+733 
-741 KTKSVDGVLIG
+741 
-752 EVFHMYKKDY
+752 
-762 PVVFDVVCGS
+762 
-772 LYTVT
+772 
-777 YKDGTN
+777 
-783 GTVFADDVHSNLNAN
+783 
-798 AATPAFVGGTP
+798 
-809 TRPGYVFTGWNPA
+809 
-822 VAATVTGNATY
+822 
-833 TAVWEKDANGNGKPD
+833 
-848 KDEEK
+848 
-853 YTVTYTDG
+853 
-861 VENEEIFADE
+861 
-871 TYSDLLSGTA
+871 
-881 TPAFNGTPTRKGYAF
+881 
-896 TGWNPA
+896 
-902 VAATVTGNATY
+902 
-913 AAVWEEAAPPKP
+913 
-925 DKPTPPT
+925 
-932 DEIGGATVAVK
+932 
-943 CITGHGDLSWKIDSS
+943 
-958 TFTVGEVTGD
+958 
-968 DTTGYTCTVTVQAEV
+968 
-983 YVNAFNSD
+983 
-991 KKANGVKHTLA
+991 
-1002 DDAEKTFTMTYVN
+1002 
-1015 GAWTGP
+1015 
-1021 TNPAVTFE
+1021 
-1029 VKCEEELVPVHLVIY
+1029 CEEELFPVHLVIY

-1054 DVALES
+1054 DIPLES

-1080 NYEFYG
+1080 NYKFYG

-1185 NGDVTGQ
+1185 SGDVTGQ

-1202 VWEKNTYT
+1202 VWEKNIYT
-1210 VTYTDGVDGEAF
+1210 VTYTDGVNGEAF
-1222 ADQAYTAKYED
+1222 ADQTYTAKYED
-1233 ATPAFEGTPTRK
+1233 ATPTFEGTPARK

-1254 EVAETVTEDV
+1254 EVAETVTDNA

-1299 GAKAYKVTLGEYTA
+1299 GAKAYKVTLGEYTV
-1313 SNVMGTAADGYTCT
+1313 SDVMGTAADGYTCT

-1336 EKYSSDMS
+1336 EKYSSDMG

-1401 KIVCDNQNVKHGGK
+1401 RIVCDNQNVNHWAK

-1440 ITVKAAKIIE
+1440 ITVKAAKIVE
-1450 KYSSD
+1450 KYGSD
-1455 MGKTHALI
+1455 FGKPHDLI
-1463 VGEQAEKTVELKW
+1463 IGEAAEKTVELKW

-1513 VDCTTTTAHNGKSYT
+1513 VDCTTTTAHNDKSYT
-1528 LIEDTYNVSD
+1528 LIEGTYEVSD

-1615 EEVFADVVYND
+1615 EEVFEDVVYKD
-1626 IPYGTNTP
+1626 IPYGTSTP

-1642 RKGYK
+1642 REGYK
-1647 FLGWEPVV
+1647 FVGWEPEV
-1655 ADTVTENATYVA
+1655 AETVTENVTYTA
-1667 QWEKLYTVTY
+1667 KWEKLYTVTY
-1677 TDGAKGKAFED
+1677 TDGAKGKAFKD
-1688 QVFTDLESGTKT
+1688 QVYKDLESGTDT
-1700 PEFNGTPTRKGY
+1700 PKFDGKPTRKGY
-1712 KFLGWEPVVAD
+1712 TFTGWSPKVTD
-1723 TVTENVT
+1723 TVTKDVT
-1730 YTAPVG
+1730 YVAQWKSVKNGKDNIPKTGDSEIVMV
-1736 RTLHRYLHRR
+1736 L
-1746 REGQGVQGSG
+1746 GSVLLFSFCG
-1756 LQRS
+1756 AAAVSVYDRKRKHF

>member
-1 MVCAEFSVCF
+1 MDRQMKGEYFKMKNHGLRRIFSLLLALFMVFTLLPTTALAED
-11 WHCSW
+11 
-16 SSHFCPRLRWQRIR
+16 
-30 RGLTK
+30 T
-35 PSPRPSQWTGT
+35 TGADET
-46 RRRPIPPAQEQ
+46 Q
-57 PKNENPPAPE
+57 PKTVVVDEGEKKTDPPAPE
-67 EPKTFTVTY
+67 DPKTFTVTY
-76 TDGVG
+76 TDGANS
-81 GAVFDNEVHS
+81 AVFPNQVS
-91 NLPSGTAT
+91 NLPAGTAT

-104 SLAREGYTFAGW
+104 TLEREGYTFAGW
-116 NPAVA
+116 KPAVA
-121 ETVTA
+121 GTVTA
-126 DVTYAA
+126 NVTYVAQ
-132 KWEEGKTGPRRVTL
+132 WEAVVPGRNALTL

-151 PDVDLAALDTGHKID
+151 PDVDPAALNTGHKID
-166 VRFTVLYVG
+166 VTFTVLYVG
-175 DEFNIGYNYGSSEKT
+175 DEFRIGYNYGSSEKT
-190 KFVCQYKTNHSDT
+190 KFVCQYSSNHSDT

-211 ISDIKAAASRASVNS
+211 ISDIKAAAGRASVNS

-250 TTACNKGS
+250 TTACNKGT

-318 FKGWKAKDGADT
+318 FKGWKAKDGSDT
-330 IYAGG
+330 IYTGG
-335 ALCSVSQQGNDVV
+335 TLCSVSQQGNDVV

-360 VWEEAVPSKPEW
+360 VWEEAAPPTPDKPTAPGEGDL
-372 SDIRREMQKVSVHV
+372 SGLIGQI
-386 TCINPDVNHT
+386 TVNCTNEAAAH
-396 EKTYSYKESNDD
+396 ELKTKGYALIS
-408 TIGSVQD
+408 
-415 SAGSYTCTVTVHLG
+415 GSYTTGEVEG
-429 RYRLQYNQDFNR
+429 DA
-441 EHEFASSLTADVVL
+441 E
-455 QYNGTGWVIA
+455 NG
-465 SALPLELKL
+465 
-474 TCGSAPTPNPP
+474 
-485 GSDVLN
+485 
-491 SLKVLVKC
+491 
-499 DSKTYHFE
+499 Y
-507 KPYKMDDGDY
+507 
-517 RLEKVDDNTYTVIVL
+517 TYTVTINSQ
-532 ADKYVE
+532 KYVE
-538 KYNAVY
+538 Q
-544 PGHTLFDN
+544 FD
-552 NTKTI
+552 TDT
-557 KLVYRYGAWT
+557 GA
-567 VVGSNGVTFNVSC
+567 
-580 EQKYTVTYTDGVD
+580 
-593 GEVIFADQVS
+593 AH
-603 YKKPGEK
+603 
-610 TPKFRGT
+610 TPK
-617 PTRTGYKFIGWEP
+617 
-630 AVVGTVTANATY
+630 
-642 TAQWVSISDLDP
+642 
-654 APELVSSLYMNF
+654 
-666 QCTNENA
+666 
-673 SHDHRSEM
+673 
-681 IAIGYG
+681 
-687 IGAGGVIVTDA
+687 DA
-698 AGNPVYNKDGNI
+698 
-710 TAVITFYQDS
+710 
-720 GFLNEYNKRTGVA
+720 
-733 HRYADYEP
+733 
-741 KTKSVDGVLIG
+741 
-752 EVFHMYKKDY
+752 
-762 PVVFDVVCGS
+762 
-772 LYTVT
+772 
-777 YKDGTN
+777 
-783 GTVFADDVHSNLNAN
+783 
-798 AATPAFVGGTP
+798 
-809 TRPGYVFTGWNPA
+809 
-822 VAATVTGNATY
+822 AATVTLKHTDNGWAVERVVPVVFNVACVTEIVPPAKPGAEDLAKLEAPVEVVCTTKPETHTAASFALIEGTYDIGDVSGN
-833 TAVWEKDANGNGKPD
+833 E
-848 KDEEK
+848 
-853 YTVTYTDG
+853 TD
-861 VENEEIFADE
+861 
-871 TYSDLLSGTA
+871 
-881 TPAFNGTPTRKGYAF
+881 
-896 TGWNPA
+896 
-902 VAATVTGNATY
+902 
-913 AAVWEEAAPPKP
+913 
-925 DKPTPPT
+925 
-932 DEIGGATVAVK
+932 
-943 CITGHGDLSWKIDSS
+943 
-958 TFTVGEVTGD
+958 
-968 DTTGYTCTVTVQAEV
+968 GYTCDIIITADEYVTK
-983 YVNAFNSD
+983 YNTDF
-991 KKANGVKHTLA
+991 GKHTLTG
-1002 DDAEKTFTMTYVN
+1002 DNSKTLTLKYVEGRWVVN
-1015 GAWTGP
+1015 DP
-1021 TNPAVTFE
+1021 VTFPVE
-1029 VKCEEELVPVHLVIY
+1029 CEEELFPVHLVIY

-1054 DVALES
+1054 DIALES

-1086 WYDDGAWNNYK
+1086 WYDDGLFNIYK
-1097 ANPANPPAGL
+1097 SDPANPPAGL

-1114 WTNLKCMVYDKYQ
+1114 WTNFKCMVYDYVP
-1127 VVYFQSEEAL
+1127 VVYFQSEEAW
-1137 RDFQNDHS
+1137 RDYQNDHS

-1210 VTYTDGVDGEAF
+1210 VTYTDGVNGEAF

-1233 ATPAFEGTPTRK
+1233 ATPAFVGTPARAGYKFLGWEPTVAETVTENATYVAQWEKLYTVTYTDGVGEKAFKDDVHSDLEKDTPTPAFSGGTPTRK
-1245 GFVFDGWNP
+1245 GFVFDGWTP

-1284 GRGVAVVCDNQNVKH
+1284 GRGVAVVCDNQNVNH
-1299 GAKAYKVTLGEYTA
+1299 GEKRYKPTLGEYTV

-1386 QPSKKDIEGAIGRGV
+1386 QPSKKDIEGSIGRGV
-1401 KIVCDNQNVKHGGK
+1401 RIVCDNQHVNHWAK

-1440 ITVKAAKIIE
+1440 ITVKAAKIVE
-1450 KYSSD
+1450 KYGSD
-1455 MGKTHALI
+1455 FGKPHDLI
-1463 VGEQAEKTVELKW
+1463 IGEAAEKTVELKW

-1615 EEVFADVVYND
+1615 EEVFEDVVYKD
-1626 IPYGTNTP
+1626 IPYGTSTP

-1647 FLGWEPVV
+1647 FVGWEPEV
-1655 ADTVTENATYVA
+1655 AETVTKNVTYTA
-1667 QWEKLYTVTY
+1667 KWEKLYTVTY
-1677 TDGAKGKAFED
+1677 TDGAKGKAFKD
-1688 QVFTDLESGTKT
+1688 QVYSDLESGADT
-1700 PEFNGTPTRKGY
+1700 PKFDGKPTRKGY
-1712 KFLGWEPVVAD
+1712 TFTGWSPKVTD
-1723 TVTENVT
+1723 TVTKDVT
-1730 YTAPVG
+1730 YVAQWKSVKNGKDNIPKTGDSEIVMV
-1736 RTLHRYLHRR
+1736 L
-1746 REGQGVQGSG
+1746 GSVLLFSFCG
-1756 LQRS
+1756 AAAVSVYDRKRKHF

>member
-1 MVCAEFSVCF
+1 MMKNHGLRRIFSLFLALFMVFTLLPTTALAED
-11 WHCSW
+11 
-16 SSHFCPRLRWQRIR
+16 
-30 RGLTK
+30 T
-35 PSPRPSQWTGT
+35 TGADET
-46 RRRPIPPAQEQ
+46 QPKTVVVDEGEKKTDPPAQEQ

-76 TDGVG
+76 TDGAD
-81 GAVFDNEVHS
+81 GAVFDNDVHS

-104 SLAREGYTFAGW
+104 SLAREGYTFVGW

-132 KWEEGKTGPRRVTL
+132 KWEEGKTNARRVPL
-146 PTIPG
+146 PTIPK
-151 PDVDLAALDTGHKID
+151 PDPAPADLNTGHKID

-211 ISDIKAAASRASVNS
+211 ISDIKAAAGRASVNS

-250 TTACNKGS
+250 TTACNKGT

-290 DSWSTTDASIRYH
+290 DSWSTTDAAIRYH

-318 FKGWKAKDGADT
+318 FKGWKANDGSDT
-330 IYAGG
+330 IYTGG
-335 ALCSVSQQGNDVV
+335 MTCAVSQYGNDVV

-360 VWEEAVPSKPEW
+360 VWEKAVPSKPQW
-372 SDIRREMQKVSVHV
+372 SDIRGEMQKVSVHV
-386 TCINPDVNHT
+386 TCSNPDVNHT

-603 YKKPGEK
+603 YKKSGEK
-610 TPKFRGT
+610 TPAFRGT

-861 VENEEIFADE
+861 VENEEIFADQV
-871 TYSDLLSGTA
+871 YGNLLSGTA
-881 TPAFNGTPTRKGYAF
+881 TPAFNGTPTRTGYVF
-896 TGWNPA
+896 GGWNPA

-913 AAVWEEAAPPKP
+913 TAVWEEDANGNGTP
-925 DKPTPPT
+925 DK
-932 DEIGGATVAVK
+932 DE
-943 CITGHGDLSWKIDSS
+943 
-958 TFTVGEVTGD
+958 
-968 DTTGYTCTVTVQAEV
+968 
-983 YVNAFNSD
+983 
-991 KKANGVKHTLA
+991 
-1002 DDAEKTFTMTYVN
+1002 EK
-1015 GAWTGP
+1015 
-1021 TNPAVTFE
+1021 
-1029 VKCEEELVPVHLVIY
+1029 
-1044 RNGDTSKAYK
+1044 
-1054 DVALES
+1054 
-1060 QPKGHVIDLSTIDI
+1060 
-1074 ADYYTG
+1074 
-1080 NYEFYG
+1080 
-1086 WYDDGAWNNYK
+1086 
-1097 ANPANPPAGL
+1097 
-1107 KEKTVNG
+1107 
-1114 WTNLKCMVYDKYQ
+1114 
-1127 VVYFQSEEAL
+1127 
-1137 RDFQNDHS
+1137 
-1145 KTEGRLYSTTALFGS
+1145 
-1160 TLPTADAPTP
+1160 
-1170 TRTGYT
+1170 
-1176 FKFWSREGQ
+1176 
-1185 NGDVTGQ
+1185 
-1192 TVNGWTNLYA
+1192 
-1202 VWEKNTYT
+1202 YT
-1210 VTYTDGVDGEAF
+1210 VSYTDGVENEEIF
-1222 ADQAYTAKYED
+1222 ADQVYGNLLSGT
-1233 ATPAFEGTPTRK
+1233 ATPAFNGTPTR
-1245 GFVFDGWNP
+1245 
-1254 EVAETVTEDV
+1254 A
-1264 TYTAQWKPVQPD
+1264 
-1276 KKAIEGAI
+1276 
-1284 GRGVAVVCDNQNVKH
+1284 
-1299 GAKAYKVTLGEYTA
+1299 
-1313 SNVMGTAADGYTCT
+1313 
-1327 VTVRAAKFI
+1327 
-1336 EKYSSDMS
+1336 
-1344 DAVHTLIA
+1344 
-1352 GEPAEKTIE
+1352 
-1361 LKWNGE
+1361 
-1367 KWVAETELPVTF
+1367 
-1379 HTLCPPE
+1379 
-1386 QPSKKDIEGAIGRGV
+1386 
-1401 KIVCDNQNVKHGGK
+1401 
-1415 DYKPTQG
+1415 
-1422 EYTVSD
+1422 
-1428 VTGTASEGYTCT
+1428 
-1440 ITVKAAKIIE
+1440 
-1450 KYSSD
+1450 
-1455 MGKTHALI
+1455 
-1463 VGEQAEKTVELKW
+1463 
-1476 DGEKWV
+1476 
-1482 AKTELPITFHVE
+1482 
-1494 CPPEKPTYD
+1494 
-1503 ELKGL
+1503 
-1508 GINAK
+1508 
-1513 VDCTTTTAHNGKSYT
+1513 
-1528 LIEDTYNVSD
+1528 
-1538 PERKGTAYT
+1538 
-1547 CILTVNAKDY
+1547 
-1557 VAKYNAEENVG
+1557 
-1568 PHTLDD
+1568 
-1574 RDSKTIELTWNGE
+1574 
-1587 KWTAAET
+1587 
-1594 SVTFNVKCELL
+1594 
-1605 TVTYTDGVKG
+1605 
-1615 EEVFADVVYND
+1615 
-1626 IPYGTNTP
+1626 
-1634 AFGTKDPT
+1634 
-1642 RKGYK
+1642 GYK
-1647 FLGWEPVV
+1647 FLGWEPTV
-1655 ADTVTENATYVA
+1655 AETVTENATYVA

-1677 TDGAKGKAFED
+1677 TDGVGGKAFEDDVHSDLEKDTKTPAYKDGIPTRKGFKFLGWEPEVADTVTEDVTYTAKWGELYTVTYTDGAKGKAFED
-1688 QVFTDLESGTKT
+1688 QVYEDILSGTKT
-1700 PEFNGTPTRKGY
+1700 PKFDGTPTREGYKFVGWEPEVAETVTKNVTYTAKWEELYTVTYTDGVKGKAFKDQVYSDLEAGTDTPKFDGKPTRKGY
-1712 KFLGWEPVVAD
+1712 TFTGWSPKVTD
-1723 TVTENVT
+1723 TVTKDVT
-1730 YTAPVG
+1730 YVAQWKSVKNGKDNIPKTGDSEIVMV
-1736 RTLHRYLHRR
+1736 L
-1746 REGQGVQGSG
+1746 GSVLLFSFCG
-1756 LQRS
+1756 AAAVSVYDRKRKHF

>member
-1 MVCAEFSVCF
+1 MDRQMEGEYFKMKNHGLRRIFSLFLALFMVFTLLPTTALAED
-11 WHCSW
+11 
-16 SSHFCPRLRWQRIR
+16 
-30 RGLTK
+30 T
-35 PSPRPSQWTGT
+35 TGADET
-46 RRRPIPPAQEQ
+46 QPKTVVVNEGEKKTDPPAQEQ

-67 EPKTFTVTY
+67 DPKTFTVTY

-81 GAVFDNEVHS
+81 GAVFADKVYS
-91 NLPSGTAT
+91 NLSFGTAT

-104 SLAREGYTFAGW
+104 TPAREGYTFAGW

-132 KWEEGKTGPRRVTL
+132 KWEADKTSARRVTL
-146 PTIPG
+146 PTIPK
-151 PDVDLAALDTGHKID
+151 PDPAPADLNTGHKID

-211 ISDIKAAASRASVNS
+211 ISDIKAAAGRASVNS

-318 FKGWKAKDGADT
+318 FKGWKANDGSDT
-330 IYAGG
+330 IYTGG
-335 ALCSVSQQGNDVV
+335 MTCAVSQYGNDVV

-360 VWEEAVPSKPEW
+360 VWEEAAPPMPDKPTAPGEGDLSGLIDNITVNCTNNAATHTLKSKGYALIA
-372 SDIRREMQKVSVHV
+372 S
-386 TCINPDVNHT
+386 
-396 EKTYSYKESNDD
+396 
-408 TIGSVQD
+408 
-415 SAGSYTCTVTVHLG
+415 SYTPSEVAG
-429 RYRLQYNQDFNR
+429 DA
-441 EHEFASSLTADVVL
+441 E
-455 QYNGTGWVIA
+455 NG
-465 SALPLELKL
+465 
-474 TCGSAPTPNPP
+474 
-485 GSDVLN
+485 
-491 SLKVLVKC
+491 
-499 DSKTYHFE
+499 Y
-507 KPYKMDDGDY
+507 
-517 RLEKVDDNTYTVIVL
+517 TYTVTINSQ
-532 ADKYVE
+532 KYVE
-538 KYNAVY
+538 QFDTDTGAAHDPKGVNATVTLKY
-544 PGHTLFDN
+544 TDN
-552 NTKTI
+552 
-557 KLVYRYGAWT
+557 GWT
-567 VVGSNGVTFNVSC
+567 VES
-580 EQKYTVTYTDGVD
+580 
-593 GEVIFADQVS
+593 
-603 YKKPGEK
+603 
-610 TPKFRGT
+610 
-617 PTRTGYKFIGWEP
+617 
-630 AVVGTVTANATY
+630 
-642 TAQWVSISDLDP
+642 
-654 APELVSSLYMNF
+654 
-666 QCTNENA
+666 
-673 SHDHRSEM
+673 
-681 IAIGYG
+681 
-687 IGAGGVIVTDA
+687 GA
-698 AGNPVYNKDGNI
+698 
-710 TAVITFYQDS
+710 
-720 GFLNEYNKRTGVA
+720 
-733 HRYADYEP
+733 
-741 KTKSVDGVLIG
+741 
-752 EVFHMYKKDY
+752 
-762 PVVFDVVCGS
+762 PVVFDVAC
-772 LYTVT
+772 VT
-777 YKDGTN
+777 EIVPPAKPGAEDL
-783 GTVFADDVHSNLNAN
+783 SNLKAPVDVTCTTKPETH
-798 AATPAFVGGTP
+798 AAVHFSLRGGTY
-809 TRPGYVFTGWNPA
+809 TIGD
-822 VAATVTGNATY
+822 VAGN
-833 TAVWEKDANGNGKPD
+833 E
-848 KDEEK
+848 
-853 YTVTYTDG
+853 TD
-861 VENEEIFADE
+861 
-871 TYSDLLSGTA
+871 
-881 TPAFNGTPTRKGYAF
+881 
-896 TGWNPA
+896 
-902 VAATVTGNATY
+902 
-913 AAVWEEAAPPKP
+913 
-925 DKPTPPT
+925 
-932 DEIGGATVAVK
+932 
-943 CITGHGDLSWKIDSS
+943 
-958 TFTVGEVTGD
+958 
-968 DTTGYTCTVTVQAEV
+968 GYTCDITVTADK
-983 YVNAFNSD
+983 YVARYNMD
-991 KKANGVKHTLA
+991 YGKHTLTG
-1002 DDAEKTFTMTYVN
+1002 DNTKTLTLKYVE
-1015 GAWTGP
+1015 GQW
-1021 TNPAVTFE
+1021 AVDTPITFPVE
-1029 VKCEEELVPVHLVIY
+1029 CEEELFPVHLVIY

-1054 DVALES
+1054 DIALES

-1210 VTYTDGVDGEAF
+1210 VTYTDGVNGEAF
-1222 ADQAYTAKYED
+1222 ADQVYTAKYED
-1233 ATPAFEGTPTRK
+1233 TTPAFEGTPARAGYKFLGWEPTVAETVTENVTYVAQWEKLYTVTYTDGVDGKAFKDDVHSDLEKDTPTPAFSGDTPTRK

-1284 GRGVAVVCDNQNVKH
+1284 GRGVAVVCDNQNVNH
-1299 GAKAYKVTLGEYTA
+1299 GEKKYKPTLGEYTV

-1336 EKYSSDMS
+1336 EKYSSDMG

-1401 KIVCDNQNVKHGGK
+1401 KIVCDNQNVNHWGK

-1476 DGEKWV
+1476 NGEKWV

-1615 EEVFADVVYND
+1615 EEVFADVVYKD
-1626 IPYGTNTP
+1626 IPYGTGTP

-1647 FLGWEPVV
+1647 FVGWEPEV
-1655 ADTVTENATYVA
+1655 AETVTKNVTYTA
-1667 QWEKLYTVTY
+1667 KWEKLYTVTY
-1677 TDGAKGKAFED
+1677 TDGVKGKAFKD
-1688 QVFTDLESGTKT
+1688 QVYKDLESGTDT
-1700 PEFNGTPTRKGY
+1700 PKFDGKPTRKGY
-1712 KFLGWEPVVAD
+1712 TFTGWSPKVTD
-1723 TVTENVT
+1723 TVTKDVT
-1730 YTAPVG
+1730 YVAQWKSLKNGKDNIPKTGDSEIVMV
-1736 RTLHRYLHRR
+1736 L
-1746 REGQGVQGSG
+1746 GSVLLFSFCG
-1756 LQRS
+1756 AAAVSVYDRKRKHF

>member
-1 MVCAEFSVCF
+1 M
-11 WHCSW
+11 
-16 SSHFCPRLRWQRIR
+16 
-30 RGLTK
+30 
-35 PSPRPSQWTGT
+35 
-46 RRRPIPPAQEQ
+46 
-57 PKNENPPAPE
+57 
-67 EPKTFTVTY
+67 
-76 TDGVG
+76 
-81 GAVFDNEVHS
+81 
-91 NLPSGTAT
+91 
-99 PAFSG
+99 
-104 SLAREGYTFAGW
+104 
-116 NPAVA
+116 
-121 ETVTA
+121 TA
-126 DVTYAA
+126 DVTYVAQ
-132 KWEEGKTGPRRVTL
+132 WEAGKTGPKRVTV
-146 PTIPG
+146 PPIPDPG
-151 PDVDLAALDTGHKID
+151 VAPAALNTGHKID

-190 KFVCQYKTNHSDT
+190 QFVCQYKTNHSDT

-211 ISDIKAAASRASVNS
+211 ISDIKAAAGRASVNS

-250 TTACNKGS
+250 TTACNKGT

-290 DSWSTTDASIRYH
+290 DSWSTTDAAIRYH

-318 FKGWKAKDGADT
+318 FKGWKANDGSDT
-330 IYAGG
+330 IYTGG
-335 ALCSVSQQGNDVV
+335 MTCAVSQYGNDVV

-360 VWEEAVPSKPEW
+360 VWEEA
-372 SDIRREMQKVSVHV
+372 
-386 TCINPDVNHT
+386 T
-396 EKTYSYKESNDD
+396 
-408 TIGSVQD
+408 
-415 SAGSYTCTVTVHLG
+415 
-429 RYRLQYNQDFNR
+429 
-441 EHEFASSLTADVVL
+441 
-455 QYNGTGWVIA
+455 
-465 SALPLELKL
+465 
-474 TCGSAPTPNPP
+474 
-485 GSDVLN
+485 
-491 SLKVLVKC
+491 
-499 DSKTYHFE
+499 
-507 KPYKMDDGDY
+507 
-517 RLEKVDDNTYTVIVL
+517 
-532 ADKYVE
+532 
-538 KYNAVY
+538 
-544 PGHTLFDN
+544 
-552 NTKTI
+552 
-557 KLVYRYGAWT
+557 
-567 VVGSNGVTFNVSC
+567 
-580 EQKYTVTYTDGVD
+580 
-593 GEVIFADQVS
+593 
-603 YKKPGEK
+603 
-610 TPKFRGT
+610 
-617 PTRTGYKFIGWEP
+617 
-630 AVVGTVTANATY
+630 
-642 TAQWVSISDLDP
+642 
-654 APELVSSLYMNF
+654 
-666 QCTNENA
+666 
-673 SHDHRSEM
+673 
-681 IAIGYG
+681 
-687 IGAGGVIVTDA
+687 
-698 AGNPVYNKDGNI
+698 
-710 TAVITFYQDS
+710 
-720 GFLNEYNKRTGVA
+720 
-733 HRYADYEP
+733 
-741 KTKSVDGVLIG
+741 
-752 EVFHMYKKDY
+752 
-762 PVVFDVVCGS
+762 
-772 LYTVT
+772 
-777 YKDGTN
+777 
-783 GTVFADDVHSNLNAN
+783 
-798 AATPAFVGGTP
+798 
-809 TRPGYVFTGWNPA
+809 
-822 VAATVTGNATY
+822 
-833 TAVWEKDANGNGKPD
+833 
-848 KDEEK
+848 
-853 YTVTYTDG
+853 
-861 VENEEIFADE
+861 
-871 TYSDLLSGTA
+871 
-881 TPAFNGTPTRKGYAF
+881 
-896 TGWNPA
+896 
-902 VAATVTGNATY
+902 
-913 AAVWEEAAPPKP
+913 PPKP
-925 DKPTPPT
+925 DKPTAPG
-932 DEIGGATVAVK
+932 E
-943 CITGHGDLSWKIDSS
+943 GDLSGLIGNI
-958 TFTVGEVTGD
+958 TVNCTNGKAAHELKAKGYTLISGSYTTNEVAGDAENGYTYTVTINSQKYVEQFDADTGATHD
-968 DTTGYTCTVTVQAEV
+968 PKDASATVTLKYTDNGWTVTSGTPVVFNVACVTEIVPPAKPGAEDLAKLEAPVEVACTTKPETHNAVHFSLRGGTYTIGDVAGNETDGYTCDITVTADK
-983 YVNAFNSD
+983 YVARYNMD
-991 KKANGVKHTLA
+991 YGKHTLTG
-1002 DDAEKTFTMTYVN
+1002 DNTKTLTLKYVE
-1015 GAWTGP
+1015 GQW
-1021 TNPAVTFE
+1021 AVDTPITFPVE
-1029 VKCEEELVPVHLVIY
+1029 CEEELFPVHLVIY
-1044 RNGDTSKAYK
+1044 RNGNTTTAYK

-1210 VTYTDGVDGEAF
+1210 VTYTDGVNGEAF

-1233 ATPAFEGTPTRK
+1233 ATPAFEGTPARK
-1245 GFVFDGWNP
+1245 GFVFDGWTP
-1254 EVAETVTEDV
+1254 EVAETVTDNA

-1284 GRGVAVVCDNQNVKH
+1284 GRGVAVVCDNQNVNH
-1299 GAKAYKVTLGEYTA
+1299 GEKKYKPTLGEYTV

-1401 KIVCDNQNVKHGGK
+1401 KIVCDNQNVNHWGK

-1615 EEVFADVVYND
+1615 EEVFADVVYKD
-1626 IPYGTNTP
+1626 IPYGTSTP

-1642 RKGYK
+1642 REGYK
-1647 FLGWEPVV
+1647 FVGWEPEV
-1655 ADTVTENATYVA
+1655 AETVTKDVTYTA
-1667 QWEKLYTVTY
+1667 KWEKLYTVTY
-1677 TDGAKGKAFED
+1677 TDGVKGKAFKD
-1688 QVFTDLESGTKT
+1688 QVYSDLESGTDT
-1700 PEFNGTPTRKGY
+1700 PKFDGKPTRKGY
-1712 KFLGWEPVVAD
+1712 TFTGWSPKVTD
-1723 TVTENVT
+1723 TVTKDVT
-1730 YTAPVG
+1730 YVAQWKSVKNGKDNIPKTGDSEIVMV
-1736 RTLHRYLHRR
+1736 L
-1746 REGQGVQGSG
+1746 GSVLLFSFCG
-1756 LQRS
+1756 AAAVSVYDRKRKHF

>member
-1 MVCAEFSVCF
+1 M
-11 WHCSW
+11 
-16 SSHFCPRLRWQRIR
+16 
-30 RGLTK
+30 
-35 PSPRPSQWTGT
+35 
-46 RRRPIPPAQEQ
+46 
-57 PKNENPPAPE
+57 
-67 EPKTFTVTY
+67 
-76 TDGVG
+76 
-81 GAVFDNEVHS
+81 
-91 NLPSGTAT
+91 
-99 PAFSG
+99 
-104 SLAREGYTFAGW
+104 
-116 NPAVA
+116 
-121 ETVTA
+121 TA

-190 KFVCQYKTNHSDT
+190 KFVCQYSQPHSDT
-203 AYNNHTIA
+203 ASTNHTIA
-211 ISDIKAAASRASVNS
+211 ISDIKAAAGRASVNS

-250 TTACNKGS
+250 TTACNKGT

-290 DSWSTTDASIRYH
+290 DSWSTTDAAIRYH

-318 FKGWKAKDGADT
+318 FKGWKANDGSDT
-330 IYAGG
+330 IYTGG
-335 ALCSVSQQGNDVV
+335 MTCAVSQYGNDVV

-360 VWEEAVPSKPEW
+360 VWEEDAPAQPTPLDEAGVKALLGENAVQIICTNAQIGHGSKTFGLIDGTFTVHQSNNRCEVVINGFSSYMSEFDAAVSVPAGTHITDNSMAGQNRTKINLVW
-372 SDIRREMQKVSVHV
+372 SDGKWTAADAPAKYHV
-386 TCINPDVNHT
+386 LCSLQPVEPTTPGEGDLENI
-396 EKTYSYKESNDD
+396 EKLVRIVCDRNIHDAKEYGV
-408 TIGSVQD
+408 I
-415 SAGSYTCTVTVHLG
+415 AGSCEFGGIDMTGDVPTCPVTIRAAKYV
-429 RYRLQYNQDFNR
+429 
-441 EHEFASSLTADVVL
+441 EA
-455 QYNGTGWVIA
+455 YNGTIGVEHTITGDTERPLLLAWDANNNVWRPMTDTPVTFTVICPPAKPGAEDLAKLEAPVEVACTTKPETHTAA
-465 SALPLELKL
+465 SFALIEGTYNIGDVSGNETDGYTCDIIITADEYVTKYNTDFGKHTL
-474 TCGSAPTPNPP
+474 TG
-485 GSDVLN
+485 
-491 SLKVLVKC
+491 
-499 DSKTYHFE
+499 
-507 KPYKMDDGDY
+507 
-517 RLEKVDDNTYTVIVL
+517 DNTKPLTL
-532 ADKYVE
+532 KYVE
-538 KYNAVY
+538 
-544 PGHTLFDN
+544 G
-552 NTKTI
+552 
-557 KLVYRYGAWT
+557 RW
-567 VVGSNGVTFNVSC
+567 VVNDPVTF
-580 EQKYTVTYTDGVD
+580 
-593 GEVIFADQVS
+593 
-603 YKKPGEK
+603 
-610 TPKFRGT
+610 
-617 PTRTGYKFIGWEP
+617 
-630 AVVGTVTANATY
+630 
-642 TAQWVSISDLDP
+642 
-654 APELVSSLYMNF
+654 
-666 QCTNENA
+666 
-673 SHDHRSEM
+673 
-681 IAIGYG
+681 
-687 IGAGGVIVTDA
+687 
-698 AGNPVYNKDGNI
+698 PVECK
-710 TAVITFYQDS
+710 
-720 GFLNEYNKRTGVA
+720 
-733 HRYADYEP
+733 
-741 KTKSVDGVLIG
+741 
-752 EVFHMYKKDY
+752 
-762 PVVFDVVCGS
+762 
-772 LYTVT
+772 
-777 YKDGTN
+777 
-783 GTVFADDVHSNLNAN
+783 
-798 AATPAFVGGTP
+798 
-809 TRPGYVFTGWNPA
+809 
-822 VAATVTGNATY
+822 
-833 TAVWEKDANGNGKPD
+833 
-848 KDEEK
+848 
-853 YTVTYTDG
+853 
-861 VENEEIFADE
+861 
-871 TYSDLLSGTA
+871 
-881 TPAFNGTPTRKGYAF
+881 
-896 TGWNPA
+896 
-902 VAATVTGNATY
+902 
-913 AAVWEEAAPPKP
+913 
-925 DKPTPPT
+925 
-932 DEIGGATVAVK
+932 
-943 CITGHGDLSWKIDSS
+943 
-958 TFTVGEVTGD
+958 
-968 DTTGYTCTVTVQAEV
+968 
-983 YVNAFNSD
+983 
-991 KKANGVKHTLA
+991 
-1002 DDAEKTFTMTYVN
+1002 
-1015 GAWTGP
+1015 
-1021 TNPAVTFE
+1021 
-1029 VKCEEELVPVHLVIY
+1029 EELFPVHLVIY

-1054 DVALES
+1054 DIALES
-1060 QPKGHVIDLSTIDI
+1060 QPKGHVIVLSTIDI

-1086 WYDDGAWNNYK
+1086 WYDDGAWNDYK

-1145 KTEGRLYSTTALFGS
+1145 KTEGRLYSTTAPFGS

-1210 VTYTDGVDGEAF
+1210 VTYTDGVNGEAF

-1233 ATPAFEGTPTRK
+1233 ATPAFEGTPARAGYKFLGWEPTVAETVTENATYVAQWEKLYTVTYTDGVGGKAFKDDVHSDLEKDTPTPAFSGGTPTRK

-1299 GAKAYKVTLGEYTA
+1299 GAKAYKVTLGEYTV
-1313 SNVMGTAADGYTCT
+1313 SDVMGTAADGYTCT

-1401 KIVCDNQNVKHGGK
+1401 KIVCDNQNVNHWGK

-1615 EEVFADVVYND
+1615 EEVFADVVYKD
-1626 IPYGTNTP
+1626 IPYGTSTP

-1642 RKGYK
+1642 REGYK
-1647 FLGWEPVV
+1647 FVGWEPEV
-1655 ADTVTENATYVA
+1655 AETVTKDVTYTA
-1667 QWEKLYTVTY
+1667 KWEKLYTVTY
-1677 TDGAKGKAFED
+1677 TDGVKGKAFKD
-1688 QVFTDLESGTKT
+1688 QVYSDLEAGTDT
-1700 PEFNGTPTRKGY
+1700 PKFDGKPTRKGY
-1712 KFLGWEPVVAD
+1712 TFTGWSPKVTD
-1723 TVTENVT
+1723 TVTKDVT
-1730 YTAPVG
+1730 YVAQWKSVKNGKDNIPKTGDSEIVMV
-1736 RTLHRYLHRR
+1736 L
-1746 REGQGVQGSG
+1746 GSVLLFSFCG
-1756 LQRS
+1756 AAAVSVYDRKRKHF

>member
-1 MVCAEFSVCF
+1 MDRQMKGEYFKMKNHGLRRIFSLFLALFMVFTLLPTTALAED
-11 WHCSW
+11 
-16 SSHFCPRLRWQRIR
+16 
-30 RGLTK
+30 T
-35 PSPRPSQWTGT
+35 TGADGT
-46 RRRPIPPAQEQ
+46 QPKTVAVDGGEKKTDPPAQEQ

-67 EPKTFTVTY
+67 DPKTFTVTY

-81 GAVFDNEVHS
+81 GAVFDNDVHS

-132 KWEEGKTGPRRVTL
+132 KWEEGKTNARRVPL
-146 PTIPG
+146 PTIPK
-151 PDVDLAALDTGHKID
+151 PDPAPADLNTGHKID

-318 FKGWKAKDGADT
+318 FKGWKANDGSDT
-330 IYAGG
+330 IYTGG
-335 ALCSVSQQGNDVV
+335 MTCAVSQYGNDVV

-360 VWEEAVPSKPEW
+360 VWEEA
-372 SDIRREMQKVSVHV
+372 
-386 TCINPDVNHT
+386 
-396 EKTYSYKESNDD
+396 
-408 TIGSVQD
+408 
-415 SAGSYTCTVTVHLG
+415 
-429 RYRLQYNQDFNR
+429 
-441 EHEFASSLTADVVL
+441 
-455 QYNGTGWVIA
+455 
-465 SALPLELKL
+465 
-474 TCGSAPTPNPP
+474 
-485 GSDVLN
+485 
-491 SLKVLVKC
+491 
-499 DSKTYHFE
+499 
-507 KPYKMDDGDY
+507 
-517 RLEKVDDNTYTVIVL
+517 
-532 ADKYVE
+532 
-538 KYNAVY
+538 
-544 PGHTLFDN
+544 
-552 NTKTI
+552 
-557 KLVYRYGAWT
+557 
-567 VVGSNGVTFNVSC
+567 
-580 EQKYTVTYTDGVD
+580 
-593 GEVIFADQVS
+593 
-603 YKKPGEK
+603 
-610 TPKFRGT
+610 
-617 PTRTGYKFIGWEP
+617 
-630 AVVGTVTANATY
+630 
-642 TAQWVSISDLDP
+642 
-654 APELVSSLYMNF
+654 
-666 QCTNENA
+666 
-673 SHDHRSEM
+673 
-681 IAIGYG
+681 
-687 IGAGGVIVTDA
+687 
-698 AGNPVYNKDGNI
+698 
-710 TAVITFYQDS
+710 
-720 GFLNEYNKRTGVA
+720 
-733 HRYADYEP
+733 
-741 KTKSVDGVLIG
+741 
-752 EVFHMYKKDY
+752 
-762 PVVFDVVCGS
+762 
-772 LYTVT
+772 
-777 YKDGTN
+777 
-783 GTVFADDVHSNLNAN
+783 
-798 AATPAFVGGTP
+798 
-809 TRPGYVFTGWNPA
+809 
-822 VAATVTGNATY
+822 
-833 TAVWEKDANGNGKPD
+833 
-848 KDEEK
+848 
-853 YTVTYTDG
+853 
-861 VENEEIFADE
+861 
-871 TYSDLLSGTA
+871 
-881 TPAFNGTPTRKGYAF
+881 
-896 TGWNPA
+896 
-902 VAATVTGNATY
+902 
-913 AAVWEEAAPPKP
+913 APPMP
-925 DKPTPPT
+925 DKPTAPG
-932 DEIGGATVAVK
+932 E
-943 CITGHGDLSWKIDSS
+943 GDLSGLIDNITVNCTNNAATHTLKSKGYALIASS
-958 TFTVGEVTGD
+958 YTPSEVAGD
-968 DTTGYTCTVTVQAEV
+968 AENGYTCTVTINSQKYVEQFDTDTGAAHDPKG
-983 YVNAFNSD
+983 VNATVTLKYTDNGWTVESGAPVVFDVACVTEIVPPARPGAEDLSNLKAPVDVTCTTKPETHAAVHFSLRGGTYTIGDVAGNETDGYTCDITVTAD
-991 KKANGVKHTLA
+991 KYVARYNMDYGKHTLTG
-1002 DDAEKTFTMTYVN
+1002 DNTKTLTLKYVE
-1015 GAWTGP
+1015 GQW
-1021 TNPAVTFE
+1021 AVDTPITFPVE
-1029 VKCEEELVPVHLVIY
+1029 CEEELFPVHLVIY

-1054 DVALES
+1054 DIPLES

-1145 KTEGRLYSTTALFGS
+1145 KTEGRLYSTTAPFGS

-1210 VTYTDGVDGEAF
+1210 VTYTDGVNGEAF
-1222 ADQAYTAKYED
+1222 PNKTYPAKYED

-1299 GAKAYKVTLGEYTA
+1299 GAKAYKVTLGEYTV

-1336 EKYSSDMS
+1336 EKYSSDMG

-1401 KIVCDNQNVKHGGK
+1401 KIVCDNQNVNHWGK

-1463 VGEQAEKTVELKW
+1463 VGEQAEKAVELKW
-1476 DGEKWV
+1476 NGEKWV

-1513 VDCTTTTAHNGKSYT
+1513 VACTTTTAHNGKSYT

-1615 EEVFADVVYND
+1615 EEVFEDVVYKD
-1626 IPYGTNTP
+1626 IPYGTSTP

-1642 RKGYK
+1642 REGYK
-1647 FLGWEPVV
+1647 FVGWEPEV
-1655 ADTVTENATYVA
+1655 AETVTENVTYTA
-1667 QWEKLYTVTY
+1667 KWEKLYTVTY
-1677 TDGAKGKAFED
+1677 TDGAKGKAFKD
-1688 QVFTDLESGTKT
+1688 QVYSDLEAGTDT
-1700 PEFNGTPTRKGY
+1700 PKFDGKPTRKGY
-1712 KFLGWEPVVAD
+1712 TFTGWSPKVTD
-1723 TVTENVT
+1723 TVTKDVT
-1730 YTAPVG
+1730 YVAQWKSTKNGKDNVPKTGDSEIVMV
-1736 RTLHRYLHRR
+1736 L
-1746 REGQGVQGSG
+1746 GSVLLFSFCG
-1756 LQRS
+1756 AAAVSVYDRKRKHF

>member
-1 MVCAEFSVCF
+1 MKNHGLRRIFSLFLALFMVFTLLPTTALAED
-11 WHCSW
+11 
-16 SSHFCPRLRWQRIR
+16 
-30 RGLTK
+30 T
-35 PSPRPSQWTGT
+35 TGADET
-46 RRRPIPPAQEQ
+46 QPKTVVVDEGEKKTDPPAQEQ

-67 EPKTFTVTY
+67 DPKTFTVTY

-81 GAVFDNEVHS
+81 GAVFDNDVHS

-104 SLAREGYTFAGW
+104 SLAREGYTFVGW

-250 TTACNKGS
+250 TTACNKGT

-290 DSWSTTDASIRYH
+290 DSWSTTDAAIRYH

-318 FKGWKAKDGADT
+318 FKGWKANDGSDT
-330 IYAGG
+330 IYTGG
-335 ALCSVSQQGNDVV
+335 TLCSVSQYGNDVV

-360 VWEEAVPSKPEW
+360 VWEEDAPAQPTPLDEAGVKALLGENAVQIICTNTQISHGSKTFGLIDGTFTVHQSNNRCEVVINSFSPYVNEFNAAVSVPAGTHITDNSMAGQNRTKINLVW
-372 SDIRREMQKVSVHV
+372 SDGKWTAADAPAKYHV
-386 TCINPDVNHT
+386 LCSSQPAEPTAPGEGDLENI
-396 EKTYSYKESNDD
+396 EKLVRIVCDRNIHDAKEYGV
-408 TIGSVQD
+408 I
-415 SAGSYTCTVTVHLG
+415 AGSCEFGDIDMTGDVPTCPVTIQAAEYVK
-429 RYRLQYNQDFNR
+429 
-441 EHEFASSLTADVVL
+441 A
-455 QYNGTGWVIA
+455 YNGTIGVEHTITGDTERLLILAWDANNNVWRPMTDTPVTFTVICPPA
-465 SALPLELKL
+465 KPGAEDLAKLEAPVEVVCTTKPETHTAAPFSLIEGTYDIGDVSGNETDGYTCDITVTAGNYVALYNTDFGKHTL
-474 TCGSAPTPNPP
+474 TG
-485 GSDVLN
+485 
-491 SLKVLVKC
+491 
-499 DSKTYHFE
+499 
-507 KPYKMDDGDY
+507 
-517 RLEKVDDNTYTVIVL
+517 DNTKPLTL
-532 ADKYVE
+532 KYVE
-538 KYNAVY
+538 DQWAVDA
-544 PGHTLFDN
+544 P
-552 NTKTI
+552 
-557 KLVYRYGAWT
+557 
-567 VVGSNGVTFNVSC
+567 VTF
-580 EQKYTVTYTDGVD
+580 
-593 GEVIFADQVS
+593 
-603 YKKPGEK
+603 
-610 TPKFRGT
+610 
-617 PTRTGYKFIGWEP
+617 
-630 AVVGTVTANATY
+630 
-642 TAQWVSISDLDP
+642 
-654 APELVSSLYMNF
+654 
-666 QCTNENA
+666 
-673 SHDHRSEM
+673 
-681 IAIGYG
+681 
-687 IGAGGVIVTDA
+687 
-698 AGNPVYNKDGNI
+698 PV
-710 TAVITFYQDS
+710 
-720 GFLNEYNKRTGVA
+720 E
-733 HRYADYEP
+733 
-741 KTKSVDGVLIG
+741 
-752 EVFHMYKKDY
+752 
-762 PVVFDVVCGS
+762 
-772 LYTVT
+772 
-777 YKDGTN
+777 
-783 GTVFADDVHSNLNAN
+783 
-798 AATPAFVGGTP
+798 
-809 TRPGYVFTGWNPA
+809 
-822 VAATVTGNATY
+822 
-833 TAVWEKDANGNGKPD
+833 
-848 KDEEK
+848 
-853 YTVTYTDG
+853 
-861 VENEEIFADE
+861 
-871 TYSDLLSGTA
+871 
-881 TPAFNGTPTRKGYAF
+881 
-896 TGWNPA
+896 
-902 VAATVTGNATY
+902 
-913 AAVWEEAAPPKP
+913 
-925 DKPTPPT
+925 
-932 DEIGGATVAVK
+932 
-943 CITGHGDLSWKIDSS
+943 
-958 TFTVGEVTGD
+958 
-968 DTTGYTCTVTVQAEV
+968 
-983 YVNAFNSD
+983 
-991 KKANGVKHTLA
+991 
-1002 DDAEKTFTMTYVN
+1002 
-1015 GAWTGP
+1015 
-1021 TNPAVTFE
+1021 
-1029 VKCEEELVPVHLVIY
+1029 CEEELFPVHLVIY

-1054 DVALES
+1054 DIALES

-1086 WYDDGAWNNYK
+1086 WYDDGAWNDYK

-1127 VVYFQSEEAL
+1127 VVYFQSKEAW

-1145 KTEGRLYSTTALFGS
+1145 KTEGRLYSTTAPFGS

-1210 VTYTDGVDGEAF
+1210 VTYTDGVNGEAF

-1233 ATPAFEGTPTRK
+1233 ATPAFEGTPARK
-1245 GFVFDGWNP
+1245 GFVFDGWTP
-1254 EVAETVTEDV
+1254 EVAETVTDNA

-1284 GRGVAVVCDNQNVKH
+1284 GRGVMVVCDNQNVKH
-1299 GAKAYKVTLGEYTA
+1299 GAKAYKVTLGEYSV

-1336 EKYSSDMS
+1336 EKYNSDMG

-1401 KIVCDNQNVKHGGK
+1401 RIVCDNQHVNHWAK

-1440 ITVKAAKIIE
+1440 ITVKAAKIVE
-1450 KYSSD
+1450 KYGSD
-1455 MGKTHALI
+1455 FGKPHDLI
-1463 VGEQAEKTVELKW
+1463 IGEAAEKTVELKW

-1503 ELKGL
+1503 DLKEL
-1508 GINAK
+1508 GIDAK
-1513 VDCTTTTAHNGKSYT
+1513 VHCATTTAHNGKSYT
-1528 LIEDTYNVSD
+1528 LIEGTYNVSD

-1547 CILTVNAKDY
+1547 CILTVNAKNY

-1568 PHTLDD
+1568 PHALDD
-1574 RDSKTIELTWNGE
+1574 RDSKAIELTWNGE

-1615 EEVFADVVYND
+1615 EEVFEDVVYKD
-1626 IPYGTNTP
+1626 IPYGTSTP

-1647 FLGWEPVV
+1647 FVGWEPEV
-1655 ADTVTENATYVA
+1655 AETVTKNVTYTA
-1667 QWEKLYTVTY
+1667 KWEKLYTVTY
-1677 TDGAKGKAFED
+1677 TDGVKGKAFKD
-1688 QVFTDLESGTKT
+1688 QVYSDLEAGTDT
-1700 PEFNGTPTRKGY
+1700 PKFDGKPTRKGY
-1712 KFLGWEPVVAD
+1712 TFTGWSPKVTD
-1723 TVTENVT
+1723 TVTKDVT
-1730 YTAPVG
+1730 YVAQWKSVKNGKDNIPKTGDSEIVMV
-1736 RTLHRYLHRR
+1736 L
-1746 REGQGVQGSG
+1746 GSVLLFSFCG
-1756 LQRS
+1756 AAAVSVYDRKRKHF

>member
-1 MVCAEFSVCF
+1 MDRQMKGEYFKMKNHGLRRFFSLLLALFMVFTLLPTAAFAED
-11 WHCSW
+11 
-16 SSHFCPRLRWQRIR
+16 
-30 RGLTK
+30 T
-35 PSPRPSQWTGT
+35 TGADET
-46 RRRPIPPAQEQ
+46 PPKTVAVDGDEKKTDPPAQEQ

-104 SLAREGYTFAGW
+104 SLAREGYTFVGW

-132 KWEEGKTGPRRVTL
+132 KWEAGKTGPRRVTV
-146 PTIPG
+146 PPIPDPG
-151 PDVDLAALDTGHKID
+151 VAPAALNTGHKID

-290 DSWSTTDASIRYH
+290 DSWSTTDAAIRYH

-318 FKGWKAKDGADT
+318 FKGWKANDGSDT
-330 IYAGG
+330 IYTGG
-335 ALCSVSQQGNDVV
+335 MTCAVSQYGNDVV

-360 VWEEAVPSKPEW
+360 VWEEA
-372 SDIRREMQKVSVHV
+372 
-386 TCINPDVNHT
+386 T
-396 EKTYSYKESNDD
+396 
-408 TIGSVQD
+408 
-415 SAGSYTCTVTVHLG
+415 
-429 RYRLQYNQDFNR
+429 
-441 EHEFASSLTADVVL
+441 
-455 QYNGTGWVIA
+455 
-465 SALPLELKL
+465 
-474 TCGSAPTPNPP
+474 
-485 GSDVLN
+485 
-491 SLKVLVKC
+491 
-499 DSKTYHFE
+499 
-507 KPYKMDDGDY
+507 
-517 RLEKVDDNTYTVIVL
+517 
-532 ADKYVE
+532 
-538 KYNAVY
+538 
-544 PGHTLFDN
+544 
-552 NTKTI
+552 
-557 KLVYRYGAWT
+557 
-567 VVGSNGVTFNVSC
+567 
-580 EQKYTVTYTDGVD
+580 
-593 GEVIFADQVS
+593 
-603 YKKPGEK
+603 
-610 TPKFRGT
+610 
-617 PTRTGYKFIGWEP
+617 
-630 AVVGTVTANATY
+630 
-642 TAQWVSISDLDP
+642 
-654 APELVSSLYMNF
+654 
-666 QCTNENA
+666 
-673 SHDHRSEM
+673 
-681 IAIGYG
+681 
-687 IGAGGVIVTDA
+687 
-698 AGNPVYNKDGNI
+698 
-710 TAVITFYQDS
+710 
-720 GFLNEYNKRTGVA
+720 
-733 HRYADYEP
+733 
-741 KTKSVDGVLIG
+741 
-752 EVFHMYKKDY
+752 
-762 PVVFDVVCGS
+762 
-772 LYTVT
+772 
-777 YKDGTN
+777 
-783 GTVFADDVHSNLNAN
+783 
-798 AATPAFVGGTP
+798 
-809 TRPGYVFTGWNPA
+809 
-822 VAATVTGNATY
+822 
-833 TAVWEKDANGNGKPD
+833 
-848 KDEEK
+848 
-853 YTVTYTDG
+853 
-861 VENEEIFADE
+861 
-871 TYSDLLSGTA
+871 
-881 TPAFNGTPTRKGYAF
+881 
-896 TGWNPA
+896 
-902 VAATVTGNATY
+902 
-913 AAVWEEAAPPKP
+913 PPKP
-925 DKPTPPT
+925 DKPTAPG
-932 DEIGGATVAVK
+932 E
-943 CITGHGDLSWKIDSS
+943 GDLSGLIGNI
-958 TFTVGEVTGD
+958 TVNCTNGKAAHELKAKGYTLISGSYTTNEVAGD
-968 DTTGYTCTVTVQAEV
+968 AENGYTCTVTINSQK
-983 YVNAFNSD
+983 YVEQFDTDTGAAHTPKD
-991 KKANGVKHTLA
+991 AAATVTLKHTDNGWAVERGVPVVFNVVCVTEIVPPAKPGAEDLA
-1002 DDAEKTFTMTYVN
+1002 NLEAPVEVVCTTKPETHTAAPFSLIEGTYDIGDVSGNETDGYTCDIIITADEYVTKYNTDFGKHILTGDNSKTLTLKYVEGRWVVN
-1015 GAWTGP
+1015 DP
-1021 TNPAVTFE
+1021 VTFPVE
-1029 VKCEEELVPVHLVIY
+1029 CEEELFPVHLVIY

-1054 DVALES
+1054 DIALKS

-1080 NYEFYG
+1080 NYKFYG

-1245 GFVFDGWNP
+1245 GFVFDGWTP
-1254 EVAETVTEDV
+1254 EVAETVTDNA

-1299 GAKAYKVTLGEYTA
+1299 GAKAYKVTLGEYTV
-1313 SNVMGTAADGYTCT
+1313 SDVMGTAADGYTCT

-1336 EKYSSDMS
+1336 EKYSSDMG

-1352 GEPAEKTIE
+1352 GEPAEKAIE

-1401 KIVCDNQNVKHGGK
+1401 KIVCDNQNVNHWGK

-1463 VGEQAEKTVELKW
+1463 VGEQPEKTVELKW

-1528 LIEDTYNVSD
+1528 LIEGTYNVSD

-1615 EEVFADVVYND
+1615 EEVFADVVYKD
-1626 IPYGTNTP
+1626 IPYGTRTP

-1642 RKGYK
+1642 REGYK
-1647 FLGWEPVV
+1647 FVGWEPEV
-1655 ADTVTENATYVA
+1655 AETVTKNVTYTA
-1667 QWEKLYTVTY
+1667 KWEKLYTVTY
-1677 TDGAKGKAFED
+1677 TDGVKGKAFKD
-1688 QVFTDLESGTKT
+1688 QVYSDLEAGTDT
-1700 PEFNGTPTRKGY
+1700 PKFDGKPTRKGY
-1712 KFLGWEPVVAD
+1712 TFTGWSPKVTD
-1723 TVTENVT
+1723 TVTKDVT
-1730 YTAPVG
+1730 YVAQWKSVKNGKDNIPKTGDSEIVMV
-1736 RTLHRYLHRR
+1736 L
-1746 REGQGVQGSG
+1746 GSVLLFSFCG
-1756 LQRS
+1756 AAAVSVYDRKRKHF

>member
-16 SSHFCPRLRWQRIR
+16 SSPFCPRLRWQRIR

-35 PSPRPSQWTGT
+35 PSPRPSQWTRA
-46 RRRPIPPAQEQ
+46 RRRPTPPAQEQ
-57 PKNENPPAPE
+57 PKDEDPSAPE
-67 EPKTFTVTY
+67 GPKTFTVTY
-76 TDGVG
+76 TDGAD
-81 GAVFDNEVHS
+81 GAVFDKQVYS
-91 NLPSGTAT
+91 NLSSGTAT

-104 SLAREGYTFAGW
+104 TLAWEGYTFVGW
-116 NPAVA
+116 KPEVA

-126 DVTYAA
+126 DVTYVAQ
-132 KWEEGKTGPRRVTL
+132 WEAGKTSARRVTL

-151 PDVDLAALDTGHKID
+151 PDVDPAALDTGHKID

-290 DSWSTTDASIRYH
+290 DSWSTTDAAIRYH

-318 FKGWKAKDGADT
+318 FKGWKAKDGSDT
-330 IYAGG
+330 IYTGG
-335 ALCSVSQQGNDVV
+335 TLCSVSQQGNDVV

-360 VWEEAVPSKPEW
+360 VWEEAAPPMPDKPTAPGEGDL
-372 SDIRREMQKVSVHV
+372 SGLIGNI
-386 TCINPDVNHT
+386 TVNCTNEAAAH
-396 EKTYSYKESNDD
+396 ELKTKGYALIS
-408 TIGSVQD
+408 
-415 SAGSYTCTVTVHLG
+415 GSYT
-429 RYRLQYNQDFNR
+429 
-441 EHEFASSLTADVVL
+441 
-455 QYNGTGWVIA
+455 TGEV
-465 SALPLELKL
+465 
-474 TCGSAPTPNPP
+474 
-485 GSDVLN
+485 
-491 SLKVLVKC
+491 
-499 DSKTYHFE
+499 
-507 KPYKMDDGDY
+507 DGDAENGY
-517 RLEKVDDNTYTVIVL
+517 TYTVTINSQ
-532 ADKYVE
+532 KYVE
-538 KYNAVY
+538 QFDTDTGAAHDPKGVNATVTLKY
-544 PGHTLFDN
+544 TDN
-552 NTKTI
+552 
-557 KLVYRYGAWT
+557 GWT
-567 VVGSNGVTFNVSC
+567 VES
-580 EQKYTVTYTDGVD
+580 
-593 GEVIFADQVS
+593 
-603 YKKPGEK
+603 
-610 TPKFRGT
+610 
-617 PTRTGYKFIGWEP
+617 
-630 AVVGTVTANATY
+630 
-642 TAQWVSISDLDP
+642 
-654 APELVSSLYMNF
+654 
-666 QCTNENA
+666 
-673 SHDHRSEM
+673 
-681 IAIGYG
+681 
-687 IGAGGVIVTDA
+687 GA
-698 AGNPVYNKDGNI
+698 
-710 TAVITFYQDS
+710 
-720 GFLNEYNKRTGVA
+720 
-733 HRYADYEP
+733 
-741 KTKSVDGVLIG
+741 
-752 EVFHMYKKDY
+752 
-762 PVVFDVVCGS
+762 PVVFDVAC
-772 LYTVT
+772 VT
-777 YKDGTN
+777 
-783 GTVFADDVHSNLNAN
+783 
-798 AATPAFVGGTP
+798 
-809 TRPGYVFTGWNPA
+809 
-822 VAATVTGNATY
+822 
-833 TAVWEKDANGNGKPD
+833 
-848 KDEEK
+848 
-853 YTVTYTDG
+853 
-861 VENEEIFADE
+861 EI
-871 TYSDLLSGTA
+871 
-881 TPAFNGTPTRKGYAF
+881 
-896 TGWNPA
+896 
-902 VAATVTGNATY
+902 V
-913 AAVWEEAAPPKP
+913 
-925 DKPTPPT
+925 PPT
-932 DEIGGATVAVK
+932 KPGAEDLAKLEAPVEVACTTKPETHAAARFSLIEGTYDIGDVSGNET
-943 CITGHGDLSWKIDSS
+943 D
-958 TFTVGEVTGD
+958 
-968 DTTGYTCTVTVQAEV
+968 GYTCDIIITADEYVTK
-983 YVNAFNSD
+983 YNTDF
-991 KKANGVKHTLA
+991 GKHTLTG
-1002 DDAEKTFTMTYVN
+1002 DNTKPLTLKYVEGRWVVN
-1015 GAWTGP
+1015 DP
-1021 TNPAVTFE
+1021 VTFAVE
-1029 VKCEEELVPVHLVIY
+1029 CEEELFPVHLVIY

-1086 WYDDGAWNNYK
+1086 WYDDGLFNIYK
-1097 ANPANPPAGL
+1097 SDPANPPAGL

-1127 VVYFQSEEAL
+1127 VVYFQSEEAW

-1210 VTYTDGVDGEAF
+1210 VTYTDGVNGEAF

-1233 ATPAFEGTPTRK
+1233 ATPAFEGTPARAGYKFLGWEPTVAETVTENVTYVAQWEKLYTVTYTDGVGGKAFKDDVHSDLEKDTPTPAFSGGTPTRK

-1284 GRGVAVVCDNQNVKH
+1284 GRGVVVVCDNQNVNH
-1299 GAKAYKVTLGEYTA
+1299 GEKRYKPTLGEYTV
-1313 SNVMGTAADGYTCT
+1313 SDVMGTAADGYTCT
-1327 VTVRAAKFI
+1327 VTVKAAKFI
-1336 EKYSSDMS
+1336 EKYSSDMG

-1401 KIVCDNQNVKHGGK
+1401 KIVCDNQNVNHWGK

-1440 ITVKAAKIIE
+1440 VTVKAAKIIE

-1503 ELKGL
+1503 ELKEL

-1513 VDCTTTTAHNGKSYT
+1513 VDCTTTTAHNDKPYT
-1528 LIEDTYNVSD
+1528 LIEGTYDISD
-1538 PERKGTAYT
+1538 PARKGTAYT

-1587 KWTAAET
+1587 KWTATET

-1615 EEVFADVVYND
+1615 EEVFADVVYKD
-1626 IPYGTNTP
+1626 IPYGTDTP

-1647 FLGWEPVV
+1647 FVGWEPEV
-1655 ADTVTENATYVA
+1655 AETVTGNATYTA
-1667 QWEKLYTVTY
+1667 KWEKLYTVTY
-1677 TDGAKGKAFED
+1677 TDGAKGKAFKD
-1688 QVFTDLESGTKT
+1688 QVYKDLESGTAT
-1700 PEFNGTPTRKGY
+1700 PKFDGKPTRKGY
-1712 KFLGWEPVVAD
+1712 TFTGWSPKVTD
-1723 TVTENVT
+1723 TVTKDVT
-1730 YTAPVG
+1730 YVAQWKSVKNGKDNIPKTGDSEIVMV
-1736 RTLHRYLHRR
+1736 L
-1746 REGQGVQGSG
+1746 GSVLLFSFCG
-1756 LQRS
+1756 AAAVSVYDRKRKHF

>member
-1 MVCAEFSVCF
+1 MQTVCASGMDRQMKGEYFKMKNHGLRRIFSLLLALFMVF
-11 WHCSW
+11 TLL
-16 SSHFCPRLRWQRIR
+16 PTTALAED
-30 RGLTK
+30 T
-35 PSPRPSQWTGT
+35 TGADET
-46 RRRPIPPAQEQ
+46 Q
-57 PKNENPPAPE
+57 PKTVVVDEGEKKTDPPAPE
-67 EPKTFTVTY
+67 DPKTFTVTY
-76 TDGVG
+76 TDGAD
-81 GAVFDNEVHS
+81 GAVFADKVCR
-91 NLPSGTAT
+91 NLSFGTAT

-104 SLAREGYTFAGW
+104 TPAREGYTFAGW

-126 DVTYAA
+126 NVTYVAQ
-132 KWEEGKTGPRRVTL
+132 WEAGKTSARRVTL

-290 DSWSTTDASIRYH
+290 DSWSTTDAAIRYH

-318 FKGWKAKDGADT
+318 FKGWKAKDGSDT
-330 IYAGG
+330 IYTGG
-335 ALCSVSQQGNDVV
+335 TLCSVSQQGNDVV

-360 VWEEAVPSKPEW
+360 VWEEA
-372 SDIRREMQKVSVHV
+372 
-386 TCINPDVNHT
+386 
-396 EKTYSYKESNDD
+396 
-408 TIGSVQD
+408 
-415 SAGSYTCTVTVHLG
+415 
-429 RYRLQYNQDFNR
+429 
-441 EHEFASSLTADVVL
+441 
-455 QYNGTGWVIA
+455 
-465 SALPLELKL
+465 
-474 TCGSAPTPNPP
+474 
-485 GSDVLN
+485 
-491 SLKVLVKC
+491 
-499 DSKTYHFE
+499 
-507 KPYKMDDGDY
+507 
-517 RLEKVDDNTYTVIVL
+517 
-532 ADKYVE
+532 
-538 KYNAVY
+538 
-544 PGHTLFDN
+544 
-552 NTKTI
+552 
-557 KLVYRYGAWT
+557 
-567 VVGSNGVTFNVSC
+567 
-580 EQKYTVTYTDGVD
+580 
-593 GEVIFADQVS
+593 
-603 YKKPGEK
+603 
-610 TPKFRGT
+610 
-617 PTRTGYKFIGWEP
+617 
-630 AVVGTVTANATY
+630 
-642 TAQWVSISDLDP
+642 
-654 APELVSSLYMNF
+654 
-666 QCTNENA
+666 
-673 SHDHRSEM
+673 
-681 IAIGYG
+681 
-687 IGAGGVIVTDA
+687 
-698 AGNPVYNKDGNI
+698 
-710 TAVITFYQDS
+710 
-720 GFLNEYNKRTGVA
+720 
-733 HRYADYEP
+733 
-741 KTKSVDGVLIG
+741 
-752 EVFHMYKKDY
+752 
-762 PVVFDVVCGS
+762 
-772 LYTVT
+772 
-777 YKDGTN
+777 
-783 GTVFADDVHSNLNAN
+783 
-798 AATPAFVGGTP
+798 
-809 TRPGYVFTGWNPA
+809 
-822 VAATVTGNATY
+822 
-833 TAVWEKDANGNGKPD
+833 
-848 KDEEK
+848 
-853 YTVTYTDG
+853 
-861 VENEEIFADE
+861 
-871 TYSDLLSGTA
+871 
-881 TPAFNGTPTRKGYAF
+881 
-896 TGWNPA
+896 
-902 VAATVTGNATY
+902 
-913 AAVWEEAAPPKP
+913 APPKP
-925 DKPTPPT
+925 DKPTAPG
-932 DEIGGATVAVK
+932 E
-943 CITGHGDLSWKIDSS
+943 GDLSGLIDNV
-958 TFTVGEVTGD
+958 TVNCTNEAATHVPNSKSYVLIAGSYNTSEVEGD
-968 DTTGYTCTVTVQAEV
+968 AENGYTCTVTINSQKYVEQFDTDTGAAHDPKG
-983 YVNAFNSD
+983 VNATVTLKYTDNGWTVEKSGAPVVFDVACVTEIVPPTKPGAEDLSNLKAPVDVTCTTKPETHAAVHFSLRGGTYTIGDVAGNETDGYTCDITVTAD
-991 KKANGVKHTLA
+991 KYVARYNMDYGKHTLTG
-1002 DDAEKTFTMTYVN
+1002 DNTKTLTLKYVE
-1015 GAWTGP
+1015 GQW
-1021 TNPAVTFE
+1021 AVDTPITFPVE
-1029 VKCEEELVPVHLVIY
+1029 CEEELFPVHLVIY

-1086 WYDDGAWNNYK
+1086 WYDDGLFNIYK
-1097 ANPANPPAGL
+1097 SDPANPPAGL

-1145 KTEGRLYSTTALFGS
+1145 KTEGRLYSTTAPFGS
-1160 TLPTADAPTP
+1160 TLPTAGAPTP

-1210 VTYTDGVDGEAF
+1210 VTYTDGVNGEAF

-1233 ATPAFEGTPTRK
+1233 ATPAFEGTPARAGYKFLGWEPTVAETVTENATYVAQWEKLYTVTYTDGVGGKAFKDDVHSDLEKDTPTPAFSGGTPTRK
-1245 GFVFDGWNP
+1245 GFVFDGWTP

-1299 GAKAYKVTLGEYTA
+1299 GEKKYKPTLGEYTVSA
-1313 SNVMGTAADGYTCT
+1313 VMGTAADGYTCT

-1401 KIVCDNQNVKHGGK
+1401 KIVCDNQNVNHWGK

-1440 ITVKAAKIIE
+1440 ITVKAAKIVE
-1450 KYSSD
+1450 KYGSD
-1455 MGKTHALI
+1455 FGKPHDLI
-1463 VGEQAEKTVELKW
+1463 IGEAAEKTVELKW

-1503 ELKGL
+1503 DLKEL
-1508 GINAK
+1508 GIDAK
-1513 VDCTTTTAHNGKSYT
+1513 VHCATTTAHTDATYA
-1528 LIEDTYNVSD
+1528 LIESTYEISD
-1538 PERKGTAYT
+1538 PARKGTVYT
-1547 CILTVNAKDY
+1547 CTLTVKAKDY

-1574 RDSKTIELTWNGE
+1574 RDSKAIELTWNGE

-1615 EEVFADVVYND
+1615 EEVFADVVYKD
-1626 IPYGTNTP
+1626 IPYGTSTP

-1642 RKGYK
+1642 REGYK
-1647 FLGWEPVV
+1647 FVGWEPEV
-1655 ADTVTENATYVA
+1655 AE
-1667 QWEKLYTVTY
+1667 
-1677 TDGAKGKAFED
+1677 
-1688 QVFTDLESGTKT
+1688 
-1700 PEFNGTPTRKGY
+1700 
-1712 KFLGWEPVVAD
+1712 

-1730 YTAPVG
+1730 YTAKWEELYTV
-1736 RTLHRYLHRR
+1736 TYTD
-1746 REGQGVQGSG
+1746 GVKGKAFKDQVYSDLEAGTATPKFDGKPTRKGYTFTGWSPKVTDTVTKDVTYVAQWKSVKNGKDNIPKTGDSEIVMVLGSVLLFSFCG
-1756 LQRS
+1756 AAAVSVYDRKRKHF

>member
-1 MVCAEFSVCF
+1 MTA
-11 WHCSW
+11 
-16 SSHFCPRLRWQRIR
+16 
-30 RGLTK
+30 
-35 PSPRPSQWTGT
+35 
-46 RRRPIPPAQEQ
+46 
-57 PKNENPPAPE
+57 N
-67 EPKTFTVTY
+67 VTY
-76 TDGVG
+76 
-81 GAVFDNEVHS
+81 
-91 NLPSGTAT
+91 
-99 PAFSG
+99 
-104 SLAREGYTFAGW
+104 
-116 NPAVA
+116 VA
-121 ETVTA
+121 Q
-126 DVTYAA
+126 
-132 KWEEGKTGPRRVTL
+132 WEAGKTSARRVTL

-151 PDVDLAALDTGHKID
+151 PDVDPAALDTGHKID

-211 ISDIKAAASRASVNS
+211 ISDIKAAAGRASVNS

-250 TTACNKGS
+250 TTACNKGT

-303 SFTVKNTIPTREGYV
+303 SFTVKNTTPTREGYV
-318 FKGWKAKDGADT
+318 FKGWKAKDGSDT
-330 IYAGG
+330 IYTGG
-335 ALCSVSQQGNDVV
+335 TLCSVSQYGNDVV

-360 VWEEAVPSKPEW
+360 VWEEDAPAQPTPLDEAGVKALLGENAVQIICTNTQISHGSKTFGLIDGTFTVHQSNNRCEVVINSFSPYVNEFNAAVSVPAGTHITDNSMAGQNRTKINLVW
-372 SDIRREMQKVSVHV
+372 SDGKWTAADAPAKYHV
-386 TCINPDVNHT
+386 LCSSQPAEPTAPGEGDLENI
-396 EKTYSYKESNDD
+396 EKLVRIVCDRNIHDAKEYGV
-408 TIGSVQD
+408 I
-415 SAGSYTCTVTVHLG
+415 AGSCEFGDIDMTGDVPTCPVTIQAAEYVK
-429 RYRLQYNQDFNR
+429 
-441 EHEFASSLTADVVL
+441 A
-455 QYNGTGWVIA
+455 YNGTIGVEHTITGDTERLLILAWDANNNVWRPMTDTPVTFTVICPPA
-465 SALPLELKL
+465 KPGAEDLAKLEAPVEVVCTTKPETHAAAHFSLGDGTYTIGDVAGNKTDGYTCDITVTADRYVWWYNLDYGKHTL
-474 TCGSAPTPNPP
+474 TG
-485 GSDVLN
+485 
-491 SLKVLVKC
+491 
-499 DSKTYHFE
+499 
-507 KPYKMDDGDY
+507 
-517 RLEKVDDNTYTVIVL
+517 DNTKTL
-532 ADKYVE
+532 TLKYVE
-538 KYNAVY
+538 GQWAV
-544 PGHTLFDN
+544 D
-552 NTKTI
+552 
-557 KLVYRYGAWT
+557 
-567 VVGSNGVTFNVSC
+567 
-580 EQKYTVTYTDGVD
+580 
-593 GEVIFADQVS
+593 
-603 YKKPGEK
+603 
-610 TPKFRGT
+610 TP
-617 PTRTGYKFIGWEP
+617 
-630 AVVGTVTANATY
+630 
-642 TAQWVSISDLDP
+642 
-654 APELVSSLYMNF
+654 
-666 QCTNENA
+666 
-673 SHDHRSEM
+673 
-681 IAIGYG
+681 
-687 IGAGGVIVTDA
+687 
-698 AGNPVYNKDGNI
+698 
-710 TAVITFYQDS
+710 ITF
-720 GFLNEYNKRTGVA
+720 
-733 HRYADYEP
+733 
-741 KTKSVDGVLIG
+741 
-752 EVFHMYKKDY
+752 
-762 PVVFDVVCGS
+762 PV
-772 LYTVT
+772 
-777 YKDGTN
+777 
-783 GTVFADDVHSNLNAN
+783 
-798 AATPAFVGGTP
+798 
-809 TRPGYVFTGWNPA
+809 
-822 VAATVTGNATY
+822 
-833 TAVWEKDANGNGKPD
+833 E
-848 KDEEK
+848 
-853 YTVTYTDG
+853 
-861 VENEEIFADE
+861 
-871 TYSDLLSGTA
+871 
-881 TPAFNGTPTRKGYAF
+881 
-896 TGWNPA
+896 
-902 VAATVTGNATY
+902 
-913 AAVWEEAAPPKP
+913 
-925 DKPTPPT
+925 
-932 DEIGGATVAVK
+932 
-943 CITGHGDLSWKIDSS
+943 
-958 TFTVGEVTGD
+958 
-968 DTTGYTCTVTVQAEV
+968 
-983 YVNAFNSD
+983 
-991 KKANGVKHTLA
+991 
-1002 DDAEKTFTMTYVN
+1002 
-1015 GAWTGP
+1015 
-1021 TNPAVTFE
+1021 
-1029 VKCEEELVPVHLVIY
+1029 CEEELFPVHLVIY

-1054 DVALES
+1054 DIALES

-1086 WYDDGAWNNYK
+1086 WYDDGAWNDYK

-1145 KTEGRLYSTTALFGS
+1145 KTEGRLYSTTAPFGS

-1210 VTYTDGVDGEAF
+1210 VTYTDGVNGEAF

-1233 ATPAFEGTPTRK
+1233 ATPAFEGTPARK

-1299 GAKAYKVTLGEYTA
+1299 GAKAYKVTLGEYTV

-1336 EKYSSDMS
+1336 EKYSSDMG

-1401 KIVCDNQNVKHGGK
+1401 TIVCDNQNVKHGGK

-1463 VGEQAEKTVELKW
+1463 VGEQAEKAVELKW
-1476 DGEKWV
+1476 NGEKWV

-1615 EEVFADVVYND
+1615 EEVFEDVVYND

-1677 TDGAKGKAFED
+1677 TDGAKGKAFKD
-1688 QVFTDLESGTKT
+1688 QVYKDLESGTDT
-1700 PEFNGTPTRKGY
+1700 PKFDGKPTRKGY
-1712 KFLGWEPVVAD
+1712 TFTGWSPKVTD
-1723 TVTENVT
+1723 TVTKDVT
-1730 YTAPVG
+1730 YVAQWKSVKNGKDNIPKTGDGEIVMV
-1736 RTLHRYLHRR
+1736 L
-1746 REGQGVQGSG
+1746 GSVLLFSFCG
-1756 LQRS
+1756 AAAVSVYDRKRKHF

>member
-1 MVCAEFSVCF
+1 M
-11 WHCSW
+11 
-16 SSHFCPRLRWQRIR
+16 
-30 RGLTK
+30 
-35 PSPRPSQWTGT
+35 
-46 RRRPIPPAQEQ
+46 
-57 PKNENPPAPE
+57 
-67 EPKTFTVTY
+67 
-76 TDGVG
+76 
-81 GAVFDNEVHS
+81 
-91 NLPSGTAT
+91 
-99 PAFSG
+99 
-104 SLAREGYTFAGW
+104 
-116 NPAVA
+116 
-121 ETVTA
+121 
-126 DVTYAA
+126 
-132 KWEEGKTGPRRVTL
+132 

-151 PDVDLAALDTGHKID
+151 PDVDPAALDTGHKID

-250 TTACNKGS
+250 TTACNKGT

-290 DSWSTTDASIRYH
+290 DSWSTTDAAIRYH

-318 FKGWKAKDGADT
+318 FKGWKANDGSDT
-330 IYAGG
+330 IYTGG
-335 ALCSVSQQGNDVV
+335 MTCAVSQYGNDVV

-360 VWEEAVPSKPEW
+360 VWEEA
-372 SDIRREMQKVSVHV
+372 
-386 TCINPDVNHT
+386 T
-396 EKTYSYKESNDD
+396 
-408 TIGSVQD
+408 
-415 SAGSYTCTVTVHLG
+415 
-429 RYRLQYNQDFNR
+429 
-441 EHEFASSLTADVVL
+441 
-455 QYNGTGWVIA
+455 
-465 SALPLELKL
+465 
-474 TCGSAPTPNPP
+474 
-485 GSDVLN
+485 
-491 SLKVLVKC
+491 
-499 DSKTYHFE
+499 
-507 KPYKMDDGDY
+507 
-517 RLEKVDDNTYTVIVL
+517 
-532 ADKYVE
+532 
-538 KYNAVY
+538 
-544 PGHTLFDN
+544 
-552 NTKTI
+552 
-557 KLVYRYGAWT
+557 
-567 VVGSNGVTFNVSC
+567 
-580 EQKYTVTYTDGVD
+580 
-593 GEVIFADQVS
+593 
-603 YKKPGEK
+603 
-610 TPKFRGT
+610 
-617 PTRTGYKFIGWEP
+617 
-630 AVVGTVTANATY
+630 
-642 TAQWVSISDLDP
+642 
-654 APELVSSLYMNF
+654 
-666 QCTNENA
+666 
-673 SHDHRSEM
+673 
-681 IAIGYG
+681 
-687 IGAGGVIVTDA
+687 
-698 AGNPVYNKDGNI
+698 
-710 TAVITFYQDS
+710 
-720 GFLNEYNKRTGVA
+720 
-733 HRYADYEP
+733 
-741 KTKSVDGVLIG
+741 
-752 EVFHMYKKDY
+752 
-762 PVVFDVVCGS
+762 
-772 LYTVT
+772 
-777 YKDGTN
+777 
-783 GTVFADDVHSNLNAN
+783 
-798 AATPAFVGGTP
+798 
-809 TRPGYVFTGWNPA
+809 
-822 VAATVTGNATY
+822 
-833 TAVWEKDANGNGKPD
+833 
-848 KDEEK
+848 
-853 YTVTYTDG
+853 
-861 VENEEIFADE
+861 
-871 TYSDLLSGTA
+871 
-881 TPAFNGTPTRKGYAF
+881 
-896 TGWNPA
+896 
-902 VAATVTGNATY
+902 
-913 AAVWEEAAPPKP
+913 PPKP
-925 DKPTPPT
+925 DKPTAPG
-932 DEIGGATVAVK
+932 E
-943 CITGHGDLSWKIDSS
+943 GDLSGLIDNI
-958 TFTVGEVTGD
+958 TVNCTNGKAAHELKTKGYTLISGSYTTSEVAGDAENGYTYTVTINSQKYVEQFDTDTGATHD
-968 DTTGYTCTVTVQAEV
+968 PKDASATVTLKYTDNGWTVTSGTPVVFNVACVTEIVPPAKPGAEDLAKLEAPVEVACTTKPETHNAARFPLIEGTYNIGDVSGNETDGYTCDIIITADEYVTK
-983 YVNAFNSD
+983 YNTDF
-991 KKANGVKHTLA
+991 GKHTLTG
-1002 DDAEKTFTMTYVN
+1002 DNTKPLTLKYVEGRWVVN
-1015 GAWTGP
+1015 DP
-1021 TNPAVTFE
+1021 VTFPVE
-1029 VKCEEELVPVHLVIY
+1029 CEEELFPVHLVIY

-1086 WYDDGAWNNYK
+1086 WYDDGLFNIYK
-1097 ANPANPPAGL
+1097 SDPANPPAGL

-1114 WTNLKCMVYDKYQ
+1114 WTNLKCMVYDKFQ
-1127 VVYFQSEEAL
+1127 VVYFQSEEAW
-1137 RDFQNDHS
+1137 RDYQNDHS

-1210 VTYTDGVDGEAF
+1210 VTYTDGVNGEAF

-1233 ATPAFEGTPTRK
+1233 ATPAFEGTPARAGYKFLGWEPTVAETVTENVTYVAQWEKLYTVTYTDGVDGKAFKDDVHSDLEKDTPTPAFSGGTPTRK

-1284 GRGVAVVCDNQNVKH
+1284 GRGVAVVCDNQNVNH
-1299 GAKAYKVTLGEYTA
+1299 GEKKYKPTLGEYTV

-1336 EKYSSDMS
+1336 EKYSSDMG

-1401 KIVCDNQNVKHGGK
+1401 KIVCDNQNVNHWGK

-1476 DGEKWV
+1476 NGEKWV

-1528 LIEDTYNVSD
+1528 LIEGTYNVSD

-1615 EEVFADVVYND
+1615 EEVFEDVVYKD
-1626 IPYGTNTP
+1626 IPYGTSTP

-1647 FLGWEPVV
+1647 FVGWEPEV
-1655 ADTVTENATYVA
+1655 AETVTKNVTYTA
-1667 QWEKLYTVTY
+1667 KWEKLYTVTY
-1677 TDGAKGKAFED
+1677 TDGVKGKAFKD
-1688 QVFTDLESGTKT
+1688 QVYSDLEAGTDT
-1700 PEFNGTPTRKGY
+1700 PKFDGKPTRKGY
-1712 KFLGWEPVVAD
+1712 TFTGWSPKVTD
-1723 TVTENVT
+1723 TVTKDVT
-1730 YTAPVG
+1730 YVAQWKSVKNGKDNIPKTGDSEIVMV
-1736 RTLHRYLHRR
+1736 L
-1746 REGQGVQGSG
+1746 GSVLLFSFCG
-1756 LQRS
+1756 AAAVSVYDRKRKHF

>member
-46 RRRPIPPAQEQ
+46 RRRPTPPAQEQ
-57 PKNENPPAPE
+57 PNNENPPAPE

-76 TDGVG
+76 TDGAD

-91 NLPSGTAT
+91 NLPAGTAT

-104 SLAREGYTFAGW
+104 SLAREDYTFVGW

-132 KWEEGKTGPRRVTL
+132 KWEAGKTNARRVPL
-146 PTIPG
+146 PTIPK
-151 PDVDLAALDTGHKID
+151 PDPAPADLNTGHKID

-250 TTACNKGS
+250 TTACNKGT

-290 DSWSTTDASIRYH
+290 DSWSTTDAAIRYH

-318 FKGWKAKDGADT
+318 FKGWKANDGSDT
-330 IYAGG
+330 IYTGG
-335 ALCSVSQQGNDVV
+335 MTCAVSQYGNDVV

-360 VWEEAVPSKPEW
+360 VWEEA
-372 SDIRREMQKVSVHV
+372 
-386 TCINPDVNHT
+386 T
-396 EKTYSYKESNDD
+396 
-408 TIGSVQD
+408 
-415 SAGSYTCTVTVHLG
+415 
-429 RYRLQYNQDFNR
+429 
-441 EHEFASSLTADVVL
+441 
-455 QYNGTGWVIA
+455 
-465 SALPLELKL
+465 
-474 TCGSAPTPNPP
+474 
-485 GSDVLN
+485 
-491 SLKVLVKC
+491 
-499 DSKTYHFE
+499 
-507 KPYKMDDGDY
+507 
-517 RLEKVDDNTYTVIVL
+517 
-532 ADKYVE
+532 
-538 KYNAVY
+538 
-544 PGHTLFDN
+544 
-552 NTKTI
+552 
-557 KLVYRYGAWT
+557 
-567 VVGSNGVTFNVSC
+567 
-580 EQKYTVTYTDGVD
+580 
-593 GEVIFADQVS
+593 
-603 YKKPGEK
+603 
-610 TPKFRGT
+610 
-617 PTRTGYKFIGWEP
+617 
-630 AVVGTVTANATY
+630 
-642 TAQWVSISDLDP
+642 
-654 APELVSSLYMNF
+654 
-666 QCTNENA
+666 
-673 SHDHRSEM
+673 
-681 IAIGYG
+681 
-687 IGAGGVIVTDA
+687 
-698 AGNPVYNKDGNI
+698 
-710 TAVITFYQDS
+710 
-720 GFLNEYNKRTGVA
+720 
-733 HRYADYEP
+733 
-741 KTKSVDGVLIG
+741 
-752 EVFHMYKKDY
+752 
-762 PVVFDVVCGS
+762 
-772 LYTVT
+772 
-777 YKDGTN
+777 
-783 GTVFADDVHSNLNAN
+783 
-798 AATPAFVGGTP
+798 
-809 TRPGYVFTGWNPA
+809 
-822 VAATVTGNATY
+822 
-833 TAVWEKDANGNGKPD
+833 
-848 KDEEK
+848 
-853 YTVTYTDG
+853 
-861 VENEEIFADE
+861 
-871 TYSDLLSGTA
+871 
-881 TPAFNGTPTRKGYAF
+881 
-896 TGWNPA
+896 
-902 VAATVTGNATY
+902 
-913 AAVWEEAAPPKP
+913 PPKP
-925 DKPTPPT
+925 DKPTAPG
-932 DEIGGATVAVK
+932 E
-943 CITGHGDLSWKIDSS
+943 GDLSGLIGNI
-958 TFTVGEVTGD
+958 TVNCTNGKAAHELKAKGYTLISGSYTTSEVAGDAENGYTYTVTINSQKYVYAFDGETNAAHDPKDASATVTLKHTDNGWAVESGAPVVFNVACVTEIVPPARPGAEDLSNLKAPVDVTCTTKPETHAAVHFSLRGGTYTIGD
-968 DTTGYTCTVTVQAEV
+968 VAGNETDGYTCDITVTADK
-983 YVNAFNSD
+983 YVARYNMD
-991 KKANGVKHTLA
+991 YGKHTLTG
-1002 DDAEKTFTMTYVN
+1002 DNTKTLTLKYVE
-1015 GAWTGP
+1015 GQW
-1021 TNPAVTFE
+1021 AVDTPITFPVE
-1029 VKCEEELVPVHLVIY
+1029 CEEELFPVHLVIY

-1060 QPKGHVIDLSTIDI
+1060 QPKGHVIDLSTINI

-1086 WYDDGAWNNYK
+1086 WYDDGLFNIYK
-1097 ANPANPPAGL
+1097 SDPANPPAGL

-1210 VTYTDGVDGEAF
+1210 VTYTDGVNGEAF

-1233 ATPAFEGTPTRK
+1233 ATPAFEGTPARAGYKFLGWEPVVADTVTENATYVAQWEKLYTVTYTDGVDGKAFKDDVHSDLEKDTPTPAFSGDTPTRK

-1299 GAKAYKVTLGEYTA
+1299 GAKAYKVTLGEYTV

-1401 KIVCDNQNVKHGGK
+1401 KIVCDNQNVNHWGK

-1476 DGEKWV
+1476 NGEKWV

-1513 VDCTTTTAHNGKSYT
+1513 VDCTTTTAHNDKSYT

-1615 EEVFADVVYND
+1615 EEVFEDVVYKD
-1626 IPYGTNTP
+1626 IPYGTSTP

-1642 RKGYK
+1642 REGYK
-1647 FLGWEPVV
+1647 FVGWEPEV
-1655 ADTVTENATYVA
+1655 AETVTENVTYTA
-1667 QWEKLYTVTY
+1667 KWEKLYTVTY
-1677 TDGAKGKAFED
+1677 TDGAKGKAFKD
-1688 QVFTDLESGTKT
+1688 QVYSDLEAGTDT
-1700 PEFNGTPTRKGY
+1700 PKFDGKPTRKGY
-1712 KFLGWEPVVAD
+1712 TFTGWSPKVTD
-1723 TVTENVT
+1723 TVTKDVT
-1730 YTAPVG
+1730 YVAQWKSTKNGKDNVPKTGDSEIVMV
-1736 RTLHRYLHRR
+1736 L
-1746 REGQGVQGSG
+1746 GSVLLFSFCG
-1756 LQRS
+1756 AAAVSVYDRKRKHF

>member
-1 MVCAEFSVCF
+1 MDRQMKGEYFKMKNHGLRRIFSLFLALFMVFTLLPTTALAED
-11 WHCSW
+11 
-16 SSHFCPRLRWQRIR
+16 
-30 RGLTK
+30 T
-35 PSPRPSQWTGT
+35 TGADET
-46 RRRPIPPAQEQ
+46 QPKTVVVNGDEKKTDPPAQEQ

-76 TDGVG
+76 TDGAD
-81 GAVFDNEVHS
+81 GAVFPNQVYRDLS
-91 NLPSGTAT
+91 SGTPT
-99 PAFSG
+99 PAFDG
-104 SLAREGYTFAGW
+104 TLAREGYTFAGW
-116 NPAVA
+116 NPTVA
-121 ETVTA
+121 GTVTA

-132 KWEEGKTGPRRVTL
+132 KWEEGKTGPRRVTV

-151 PDVDLAALDTGHKID
+151 PDVDPAALDTGHKID

-211 ISDIKAAASRASVNS
+211 ISDIKAAAGRASVNS

-290 DSWSTTDASIRYH
+290 DSWSTTDAAIRYH

-318 FKGWKAKDGADT
+318 FKGWKANDGSDT
-330 IYAGG
+330 IYTGG
-335 ALCSVSQQGNDVV
+335 MTCAVSQYGNDVV

-360 VWEEAVPSKPEW
+360 VWEEDAPAQPTPLDEAGVKALLGENAVQIICTNAQIGHGSKTFGLIDGTFTVHQSNNRCEVVINGFSSYMSEFDAAVSVPAGTHITDNSMAGQNRTKINLVW
-372 SDIRREMQKVSVHV
+372 SDGKWTAADAPAKYHV
-386 TCINPDVNHT
+386 LCSLQPVEPTTPGEGDLENI
-396 EKTYSYKESNDD
+396 EKLVRIVCDRNIHDAKEYGV
-408 TIGSVQD
+408 I
-415 SAGSYTCTVTVHLG
+415 AGSCEFGGIDMTGDVPTCPVTIRAAKYV
-429 RYRLQYNQDFNR
+429 
-441 EHEFASSLTADVVL
+441 EA
-455 QYNGTGWVIA
+455 YNGTIGVEHTITGDTERPLLLAWDANNNVWRPMTDTPVTFTVICPPAKPGAEDLAKLEAPVEVACTTKPETHTAA
-465 SALPLELKL
+465 SFALIE
-474 TCGSAPTPNPP
+474 G
-485 GSDVLN
+485 
-491 SLKVLVKC
+491 
-499 DSKTYHFE
+499 
-507 KPYKMDDGDY
+507 
-517 RLEKVDDNTYTVIVL
+517 TYTVGDTFGNETDGYTCDIIIT
-532 ADKYVE
+532 ADEYVTKYNTDFGKHTLTGDNTKPLTLKYVE
-538 KYNAVY
+538 GRWVVNA
-544 PGHTLFDN
+544 P
-552 NTKTI
+552 
-557 KLVYRYGAWT
+557 
-567 VVGSNGVTFNVSC
+567 VTF
-580 EQKYTVTYTDGVD
+580 
-593 GEVIFADQVS
+593 
-603 YKKPGEK
+603 
-610 TPKFRGT
+610 
-617 PTRTGYKFIGWEP
+617 
-630 AVVGTVTANATY
+630 
-642 TAQWVSISDLDP
+642 
-654 APELVSSLYMNF
+654 
-666 QCTNENA
+666 
-673 SHDHRSEM
+673 
-681 IAIGYG
+681 
-687 IGAGGVIVTDA
+687 
-698 AGNPVYNKDGNI
+698 PV
-710 TAVITFYQDS
+710 
-720 GFLNEYNKRTGVA
+720 E
-733 HRYADYEP
+733 
-741 KTKSVDGVLIG
+741 
-752 EVFHMYKKDY
+752 
-762 PVVFDVVCGS
+762 
-772 LYTVT
+772 
-777 YKDGTN
+777 
-783 GTVFADDVHSNLNAN
+783 
-798 AATPAFVGGTP
+798 
-809 TRPGYVFTGWNPA
+809 
-822 VAATVTGNATY
+822 
-833 TAVWEKDANGNGKPD
+833 
-848 KDEEK
+848 
-853 YTVTYTDG
+853 
-861 VENEEIFADE
+861 
-871 TYSDLLSGTA
+871 
-881 TPAFNGTPTRKGYAF
+881 
-896 TGWNPA
+896 
-902 VAATVTGNATY
+902 
-913 AAVWEEAAPPKP
+913 
-925 DKPTPPT
+925 
-932 DEIGGATVAVK
+932 
-943 CITGHGDLSWKIDSS
+943 
-958 TFTVGEVTGD
+958 
-968 DTTGYTCTVTVQAEV
+968 
-983 YVNAFNSD
+983 
-991 KKANGVKHTLA
+991 
-1002 DDAEKTFTMTYVN
+1002 
-1015 GAWTGP
+1015 
-1021 TNPAVTFE
+1021 
-1029 VKCEEELVPVHLVIY
+1029 CEEELFPVHLVIY

-1054 DVALES
+1054 DIALES

-1080 NYEFYG
+1080 NYKFYG

-1210 VTYTDGVDGEAF
+1210 VTYTDGVNGEAF

-1245 GFVFDGWNP
+1245 GFVFDGWIP
-1254 EVAETVTEDV
+1254 EVAETVTDNA

-1284 GRGVAVVCDNQNVKH
+1284 GRGVAVVCDSQNVNH
-1299 GAKAYKVTLGEYTA
+1299 GEKKYKPTLGEYTV

-1401 KIVCDNQNVKHGGK
+1401 KIVCDNQNVNHWGK

-1463 VGEQAEKTVELKW
+1463 VGEQAEKAVELKW
-1476 DGEKWV
+1476 NGEKWV

-1538 PERKGTAYT
+1538 PERKGTVYT

-1615 EEVFADVVYND
+1615 EEVFADVVYKD
-1626 IPYGTNTP
+1626 IPYGTGTP

-1647 FLGWEPVV
+1647 FVGWEPEV
-1655 ADTVTENATYVA
+1655 AETVTKDVTYTA
-1667 QWEKLYTVTY
+1667 KWEKLYTVTY
-1677 TDGAKGKAFED
+1677 TDGVKGKAFKD
-1688 QVFTDLESGTKT
+1688 QVYSDLEAGTDT
-1700 PEFNGTPTRKGY
+1700 PKFDGKPTRKGY
-1712 KFLGWEPVVAD
+1712 TFTGWSPKVTD
-1723 TVTENVT
+1723 TVTKDVT
-1730 YTAPVG
+1730 YVAQWKSVKNGKDNIPKTGDSEIVMV
-1736 RTLHRYLHRR
+1736 L
-1746 REGQGVQGSG
+1746 GSVLLFSFCG
-1756 LQRS
+1756 AAAVSVYDRKRKHF

>member
-1 MVCAEFSVCF
+1 M
-11 WHCSW
+11 
-16 SSHFCPRLRWQRIR
+16 
-30 RGLTK
+30 
-35 PSPRPSQWTGT
+35 
-46 RRRPIPPAQEQ
+46 
-57 PKNENPPAPE
+57 
-67 EPKTFTVTY
+67 
-76 TDGVG
+76 
-81 GAVFDNEVHS
+81 
-91 NLPSGTAT
+91 
-99 PAFSG
+99 
-104 SLAREGYTFAGW
+104 
-116 NPAVA
+116 
-121 ETVTA
+121 TA

-132 KWEEGKTGPRRVTL
+132 KWEEGKTGPRRVPL
-146 PTIPG
+146 PTIPK
-151 PDVDLAALDTGHKID
+151 PDPAPADLNTGHKID

-239 NPTTWSLNKSG
+239 NPKTLSLNASG
-250 TTACNKGS
+250 TTACNKGT

-290 DSWSTTDASIRYH
+290 DSWSTTDAAIRYH

-318 FKGWKAKDGADT
+318 FKGWKANDGSDT
-330 IYAGG
+330 IYTGG
-335 ALCSVSQQGNDVV
+335 MTCAVSQYGNDVV

-360 VWEEAVPSKPEW
+360 VWEEA
-372 SDIRREMQKVSVHV
+372 
-386 TCINPDVNHT
+386 
-396 EKTYSYKESNDD
+396 
-408 TIGSVQD
+408 
-415 SAGSYTCTVTVHLG
+415 
-429 RYRLQYNQDFNR
+429 
-441 EHEFASSLTADVVL
+441 
-455 QYNGTGWVIA
+455 
-465 SALPLELKL
+465 
-474 TCGSAPTPNPP
+474 
-485 GSDVLN
+485 
-491 SLKVLVKC
+491 
-499 DSKTYHFE
+499 
-507 KPYKMDDGDY
+507 
-517 RLEKVDDNTYTVIVL
+517 
-532 ADKYVE
+532 
-538 KYNAVY
+538 
-544 PGHTLFDN
+544 
-552 NTKTI
+552 
-557 KLVYRYGAWT
+557 
-567 VVGSNGVTFNVSC
+567 
-580 EQKYTVTYTDGVD
+580 
-593 GEVIFADQVS
+593 
-603 YKKPGEK
+603 
-610 TPKFRGT
+610 
-617 PTRTGYKFIGWEP
+617 
-630 AVVGTVTANATY
+630 
-642 TAQWVSISDLDP
+642 
-654 APELVSSLYMNF
+654 
-666 QCTNENA
+666 
-673 SHDHRSEM
+673 
-681 IAIGYG
+681 
-687 IGAGGVIVTDA
+687 
-698 AGNPVYNKDGNI
+698 
-710 TAVITFYQDS
+710 
-720 GFLNEYNKRTGVA
+720 
-733 HRYADYEP
+733 
-741 KTKSVDGVLIG
+741 
-752 EVFHMYKKDY
+752 
-762 PVVFDVVCGS
+762 
-772 LYTVT
+772 
-777 YKDGTN
+777 
-783 GTVFADDVHSNLNAN
+783 
-798 AATPAFVGGTP
+798 
-809 TRPGYVFTGWNPA
+809 
-822 VAATVTGNATY
+822 
-833 TAVWEKDANGNGKPD
+833 
-848 KDEEK
+848 
-853 YTVTYTDG
+853 
-861 VENEEIFADE
+861 
-871 TYSDLLSGTA
+871 
-881 TPAFNGTPTRKGYAF
+881 
-896 TGWNPA
+896 
-902 VAATVTGNATY
+902 
-913 AAVWEEAAPPKP
+913 APPTP
-925 DKPTPPT
+925 DKPTAPG
-932 DEIGGATVAVK
+932 E
-943 CITGHGDLSWKIDSS
+943 GDLSGLIGNI
-958 TFTVGEVTGD
+958 TVNCTNEAATHELKTKGYTLISGSYTTSEVAGDAENGYTYTVTINSQKYVEQFDADTGATHD
-968 DTTGYTCTVTVQAEV
+968 PKDASATVTLKYTDNGWTVTSGTPVVFNVACVTEIVPPAKPGAEDLAKLEAPVEVACTTKPETHNAARFPLIEGTYNIGDVSGNETDGYTCDIIITADEYVTK
-983 YVNAFNSD
+983 YNTDF
-991 KKANGVKHTLA
+991 GKHTLTG
-1002 DDAEKTFTMTYVN
+1002 DNTKPLTLKYVEGRWVVN
-1015 GAWTGP
+1015 DP
-1021 TNPAVTFE
+1021 VTFPVE
-1029 VKCEEELVPVHLVIY
+1029 CEEELFPVHLVIY

-1086 WYDDGAWNNYK
+1086 WYDDGLFNIYK
-1097 ANPANPPAGL
+1097 SDPANPPAGL

-1145 KTEGRLYSTTALFGS
+1145 KTEGRLYSTTAPFGS

-1210 VTYTDGVDGEAF
+1210 VTYTDGVNGEAF
-1222 ADQAYTAKYED
+1222 ADQVYNVPFED
-1233 ATPAFEGTPTRK
+1233 ATPAFDGTPARAGYKFLGWEPTVAETVTENATYVAQWEKLYTVTYTDGVDEKVFKDDVHSDLEKDTKTPAFSGGTPTRK

-1284 GRGVAVVCDNQNVKH
+1284 GRGVAVVCDNQNVNH
-1299 GAKAYKVTLGEYTA
+1299 GEKKYKPTLGEYTV

-1344 DAVHTLIA
+1344 NAVHTLIA

-1401 KIVCDNQNVKHGGK
+1401 KIVCDNQNVNHWGK

-1440 ITVKAAKIIE
+1440 ITVKAAKIVE

-1476 DGEKWV
+1476 NGEKWV

-1615 EEVFADVVYND
+1615 EEVFEDVVYKD
-1626 IPYGTNTP
+1626 IPYGTSTP

-1642 RKGYK
+1642 REGYK
-1647 FLGWEPVV
+1647 FVGWEPEI
-1655 ADTVTENATYVA
+1655 AETVTENVTYTA
-1667 QWEKLYTVTY
+1667 KWEKLYTVTY
-1677 TDGAKGKAFED
+1677 TDGVKGKAFKD
-1688 QVFTDLESGTKT
+1688 QVYSDLEAGTDT
-1700 PEFNGTPTRKGY
+1700 PKFDGKPTRKGY
-1712 KFLGWEPVVAD
+1712 TFTGWSPKVTD
-1723 TVTENVT
+1723 TVTKDVT
-1730 YTAPVG
+1730 YVAQWKSTKNGKDNIPKTGDSEIVMV
-1736 RTLHRYLHRR
+1736 L
-1746 REGQGVQGSG
+1746 GSVLLFSFCG
-1756 LQRS
+1756 AAAVSVYDRKRKHF